1 LKFIEIKGAKAH
13 NLKNLS
19 LKIPRDKLTVITGLS
34 GSGKS
39 SLAFDTI
46 YAEGQ
51 RRYVESL
58 STYAR
63 QFLSVMD
70 KADIESIEGLSPSI
84 SIQQK
89 STSHNPRSTVGT
101 ITEIHDYLRLLFARV
116 GVPKCP
122 DHNEPLEAKP
132 VMTMV
137 SDIIREENDNQ
148 ITIYAPIIMD
158 GKGEHLELLSQ
169 LMAEGFTK
177 VKVDNE
183 VYAINKVPILEKNI
197 KHNISVLVDQLRI
210 ENNKD
215 CKQRLI
221 ESLETSIRFSG
232 GSVDIFADTRNY
244 RLSNKHACPKC
255 NYSVQEL
262 EPKIF
267 SFNNPSGACE
277 ECDGLGV
284 NSYFDEDKIIKY
296 KNLSV
301 AQGCIEPWNTPYYQ
315 SKIIGLFEFIKEDVN
330 KPWSKISEKN
340 KSIILYGIKKKIS
353 FKDLASQE
361 IKEEYFEG
369 VIPALERQYQRTDS
383 FFIRD
388 KISAYISEQTCITCN
403 GFRLNKVARNVF
415 VEDMSLPEISNLKIL
430 DALDLIK
437 NLSLTGNKSEIA
449 QKISNEIELRL
460 SFLVDVGL
468 DYLNLSRGA
477 QTLSGGEA
485 QRIRLASQIGS
496 GLVGV
501 IYVLDEPSIGLH
513 QRDNQKLINTLIKLR
528 DLGNTV
534 IVVEHDEEM
543 IRSADHI
550 IDLGPGAGIHGG
562 EIVTQGKLNEI
573 LDNKKSLTSK
583 YLAKELEIS
592 LINKERKDSNKSIF
606 ISGAKT
612 NNLKDLTVEI
622 PLNKFVC
629 ITGVSGSGKS
639 SLINHTLIPAVQNKL
654 LGTKLPEK
662 TNYEKLMGEENIDK
676 LISIDQSPIGKTPR
690 SNPATYTGLFTYIR
704 DIFANTPESRAR
716 GYKPGRFSFN
726 VEGGRCENCKG
737 EGWVKVEMHFLPDLF
752 VECDVCKGKRFRDD
766 TLEVKFKKKNIHE
779 ILEMTVEESLDFFN
793 SIPQIFKKLV
803 TLKEVGLSY
812 IKLGQAANTL
822 SGGEAQRV
830 KLSKELSKRDT
841 GKTLYILDEPTTG
854 LHFSDIQMLMNVLN
868 TLVSKGNSVLVIE
881 HNLDVIRCADW
892 IIDLGPEGGD
902 GGGSVMIE
910 GTLSKIKSNKKSHT
924 AKMLNQLS

>member
-1 LKFIEIKGAKAH
+1 MKFIEIKGAKAH
-13 NLKNLS
+13 NLKNIS

-70 KADIESIEGLSPSI
+70 KADLESIEGLSPSI

-116 GVPKCP
+116 GIPKCP
-122 DHNEPLEAKP
+122 DHNLELNAKP
-132 VMTMV
+132 VVSMV
-137 SDIIREENDNQ
+137 KD
-148 ITIYAPIIMD
+148 TIKKELGEKISVYSPIIMD

-169 LMAEGFTK
+169 LMAEGFSK
-177 VKVDNE
+177 VRIDQE
-183 VYAINKVPILEKNI
+183 IYQINKVPLLEKNK
-197 KHNISVLVDQLRI
+197 KHNISVLVDQLVI
-210 ENNKD
+210 DESDD
-215 CKQRLI
+215 CRQRLTESI
-221 ESLETSIRFSG
+221 ETALRFSK
-232 GSVDIFADTRNY
+232 GSVDIAGKSNEY

-255 NYSVQEL
+255 NFSIQEL

-267 SFNNPSGACE
+267 SFNNPSGACG

-296 KNLSV
+296 KNLSI

-315 SKIIGLFEFIKEDVN
+315 SKLIGLLNHLGED
-330 KPWSKISEKN
+330 IN
-340 KSIILYGIKKKIS
+340 KSWENLKNDTKKIIIWGTKKE
-353 FKDLASQE
+353 FTFDDLSTNKKV
-361 IKEEYFEG
+361 KEKFEG
-369 VIPALERQYQRTDS
+369 VIPSLNRQFERTDS
-383 FFIRD
+383 YFIRE
-388 KISAYISEQTCITCN
+388 KISSYISEKTCETCK
-403 GFRLNKVARNVF
+403 GQRLNEISRNVF
-415 VEDMSLPEISNLKIL
+415 VDGMSLPEVSELKIV
-430 DALDLIK
+430 DALEIVEDL
-437 NLSLTGNKSEIA
+437 NLEGNRSEIA
-449 QKISNEIELRL
+449 EKICREITTRL
-460 SFLVDVGL
+460 SFLKDVGL

-477 QTLSGGEA
+477 NTLSGGEA

-513 QRDNQKLINTLIKLR
+513 QRDNQKLINTLLRLR

-550 IDLGPGAGIHGG
+550 IDLGVGAGIHGG
-562 EIVTQGKLNEI
+562 SIVAEGNLEDISKS
-573 LDNKKSLTSK
+573 KKSITAE
-583 YLAKELEIS
+583 YLRKESEIA
-592 LINKERKDSNKSIF
+592 LKDTERKDSNSSIY
-606 ISGAKT
+606 ISGANT
-612 NNLKDLTVEI
+612 NNLNNVNIDI
-622 PLNKFVC
+622 PLNKLVA

-639 SLINHTLIPAVQNKL
+639 SLVNHTLIPGINSKL
-654 LGTKLPEK
+654 NNSKVPEK
-662 TNYEKLMGEENIDK
+662 TDFKKIIGEENIDK
-676 LISIDQSPIGKTPR
+676 MISIDQSPIGKTPR
-690 SNPATYTGLFTYIR
+690 SNPATYTGLFTFIR
-704 DIFANTPESRAR
+704 ELFANTSESRTR

-726 VEGGRCENCKG
+726 VEGGRCENCRG

-766 TLEVKFKKKNIHE
+766 TLEIKFKNKNIHE
-779 ILEMTVEESLDFFN
+779 ILEMTVEEAIDFFKAV
-793 SIPQIFKKLV
+793 PQVLKKLS

-812 IKLGQAANTL
+812 VKLGQAANTL

-841 GKTLYILDEPTTG
+841 GNTLYILDEPTTG
-854 LHFSDIQMLMNVLN
+854 LHFYDIQMLMDVLN
-868 TLVSKGNSVLVIE
+868 KLVNKGNSVIVIE
-881 HNLDVIRCADW
+881 HNLDVIKLADW
-892 IIDLGPEGGD
+892 VIDLGPEGGD
-902 GGGSVMIE
+902 GGGNIVAE
-910 GTLSKIKSNKKSHT
+910 GNISSIKKNKKSYT
-924 AKMLNQLS
+924 GQMLKTLS

>member
-1 LKFIEIKGAKAH
+1 MKFIEIKGAKAH
-13 NLKNLS
+13 NLKNIS
-19 LKIPRDKLTVITGLS
+19 LKIPREKLTVITGLS

-70 KADIESIEGLSPSI
+70 KADLESIEGLSPSI

-101 ITEIHDYLRLLFARV
+101 ITEVHDYLRLLFARV

-122 DHNEPLEAKP
+122 EHHIELEAKP
-132 VMTMV
+132 VVTMV
-137 SDIIREENDNQ
+137 AETVNKEMGEKISVFS
-148 ITIYAPIIMD
+148 PIIMD
-158 GKGEHLELLSQ
+158 GKGEHIELLSQ
-169 LMAEGFTK
+169 LMAEGFSK
-177 VKVDNE
+177 VRVDDE
-183 VYAINKVPILEKNI
+183 IYAINKVPLLEKNK
-197 KHNISVLVDQLRI
+197 KHNISVLVDQLI
-210 ENNKD
+210 IDKSKD
-215 CKQRLI
+215 CRQRLTESI
-221 ESLETSIRFSG
+221 ETALRFSQ
-232 GSVDIFADTRNY
+232 GSVDIASNENEY
-244 RLSNKHACPKC
+244 RLSNKHSCPKC
-255 NYSVQEL
+255 DYSVQEL

-267 SFNNPSGACE
+267 SFNNPSGACP

-296 KNLSV
+296 KNLSI

-315 SKIIGLFEFIKEDVN
+315 SKLMGLLQVLKEDITKSWEN
-330 KPWSKISEKN
+330 LKKETKDIILWGSEKE
-340 KSIILYGIKKKIS
+340 IS
-353 FKDLASQE
+353 FKDLSTNKL
-361 IKEEYFEG
+361 IKEKFEG
-369 VIPALERQYQRTDS
+369 VIPSLQRQFDRTDS
-383 FFIRD
+383 YFIRE
-388 KISAYISEQTCITCN
+388 KISSYVSEKTCTACN
-403 GFRLNKVARNVF
+403 GQRLNEVARNVF
-415 VEDMSLPEISNLKIL
+415 VDGMSLPEISSLKINDANEIIQNLNL
-430 DALDLIK
+430 D
-437 NLSLTGNKSEIA
+437 GNKSEIA
-449 QKISNEIELRL
+449 EKISREISTRL

-477 QTLSGGEA
+477 NTLSGGEA

-513 QRDNQKLINTLIKLR
+513 QRDNQKLISTLIKLR

-550 IDLGPGAGIHGG
+550 IDLGTGAGIHGG
-562 EIVTQGKLNEI
+562 SIVAEGNLETIEA
-573 LDNKKSLTSK
+573 SK
-583 YLAKELEIS
+583 ESITAQYLRKEKVIS
-592 LINKERKDSNKSIF
+592 LENIERKQSHNSIY

-612 NNLKDLTVEI
+612 NNLNDVNIDI
-622 PLNKFVC
+622 PLNKLVA

-639 SLINHTLIPAVQNKL
+639 SLINHTLIPGVNSKL
-654 LGTKLPEK
+654 NNSKIPEK
-662 TNYEKLMGEENIDK
+662 TEFKKILGEENIDK

-690 SNPATYTGLFTYIR
+690 SNPATYTGLFTHIR
-704 DIFANTPESRAR
+704 EIFANTAESRAR

-726 VEGGRCENCKG
+726 VEGGRCENCRG
-737 EGWVKVEMHFLPDLF
+737 EGWVKVEMHFLPDLY

-766 TLEVKFKKKNIHE
+766 TLEIKFKDKNIHE
-779 ILEMTVEESLDFFN
+779 ILEMTVEEGLDFFK
-793 SIPQIFKKLV
+793 SIPQIFKKLT

-841 GKTLYILDEPTTG
+841 GNTLYILDEPTTG
-854 LHFSDIQMLMNVLN
+854 LHFYDIQMLMDVLN
-868 TLVSKGNSVLVIE
+868 KLVNKGNSVIVIE
-881 HNLDVIRCADW
+881 HNLDVIKLADW

-902 GGGSVMIE
+902 GGGNIVAE
-910 GTLSKIKSNKKSHT
+910 GDIKEIRKNKKSFT
-924 AKMLNQLS
+924 GKMLKAT

>member
-1 LKFIEIKGAKAH
+1 MKFIEVKGAKAH
-13 NLKNLS
+13 NLKNVS

-116 GVPKCP
+116 GIPRCP
-122 DHNEPLEAKP
+122 EHGLELDAKP
-132 VMTMV
+132 VTVMV
-137 SDIIREENDNQ
+137 SDLINKELGNKISVF
-148 ITIYAPIIMD
+148 APIVMD
-158 GKGEHLELLSQ
+158 GKGEHVELLSQ

-177 VKVDNE
+177 VSIDE
-183 VYAINKVPILEKNI
+183 EIYQINKVPVLEKNI
-197 KHNISVLVDQLRI
+197 KRNISVLVDQLLI
-210 ENNKD
+210 DDQDD
-215 CKQRLI
+215 CRQRLTESI
-221 ESLETSIRFSG
+221 ETALRFSN
-232 GSVDIFADTRNY
+232 GSVDIQSGNEKF
-244 RLSNKHACPKC
+244 RLSNKHSCPVC
-255 NYSVQEL
+255 NFSLQEL

-277 ECDGLGV
+277 ECDGLGT
-284 NSYFDEDKIIKY
+284 NTYFDEDKIVKY
-296 KNLSV
+296 KNLNV
-301 AQGCIEPWNTPYYQ
+301 MQGCIEPWNTPYYQ
-315 SKIIGLFEFIKEDVN
+315 SKLIGIFDHLKEDIN
-330 KPWSKISEKN
+330 KNWQSLSEKTR
-340 KSIILYGIKKKIS
+340 KKILWGINEKIT
-353 FKDLASQE
+353 FKDLTNQE
-361 IKEEYFEG
+361 TKKENFEG
-369 VIPALERQYQRTDS
+369 VIPSLQRQYNRTDS
-383 FFIRD
+383 FFIRE
-388 KISAYISEQTCITCN
+388 KISSYISEKKCESC
-403 GFRLNKVARNVF
+403 GGKRLNAVSRNVF
-415 VEDMSLPEISNLKIL
+415 IDGFNLPEISDLKID
-430 DALDLIK
+430 DALEIVN
-437 NLSLTGNKSEIA
+437 NLNLTGNKLEIA
-449 QKISNEIELRL
+449 EKICKEISLRL
-460 SFLVDVGL
+460 SFLNDVGL
-468 DYLNLSRGA
+468 NYLNLSRGA

-513 QRDNQKLINTLIKLR
+513 QRDNQKLINTLLKLR

-543 IRSADHI
+543 IKSADHV
-550 IDLGPGAGIHGG
+550 IDLGIGAGIHGG
-562 EIVTQGKLNEI
+562 EIIAEGDLEEI
-573 LDNKKSLTSK
+573 KKNKKSLTAQ
-583 YLAKELEIS
+583 YLRGEKEIS
-592 LINKERKDSNKSIF
+592 ISKDQRVTSNKSIL
-606 ISGAKT
+606 ISGAQT
-612 NNLKDLTVEI
+612 NNLKNVSVDI
-622 PLNKFVC
+622 PLNKLVS

-639 SLINHTLIPAVQNKL
+639 SLINHTLIPALN
-654 LGTKLPEK
+654 
-662 TNYEKLMGEENIDK
+662 EKLHGHKVPDSSEFKKVMGEEHIDK

-704 DIFANTPESRAR
+704 EIFSNTKEARAR

-737 EGWVKVEMHFLPDLF
+737 EGWVKVEMHFLPDLY

-766 TLEVKFKKKNIHE
+766 TLQIKFKKKNIHE
-779 ILEMTVEESLDFFN
+779 ILEMTVEEAAEFF
-793 SIPQIFKKLV
+793 SSVPQILKKLV
-803 TLKEVGLSY
+803 TLQDVGLSY
-812 IKLGQAANTL
+812 VKLGQAANTL

-854 LHFSDIQMLMNVLN
+854 LHFHDIQMLMNVLN
-868 TLVSKGNSVLVIE
+868 QLVGKGNSVLVIE
-881 HNLDVIRCADW
+881 HNLDVIRLSDW

-902 GGGSVMIE
+902 GGGTVVAE
-910 GTLSKIKSNKKSHT
+910 GDLKAILKNKKSFT
-924 AKMLNQLS
+924 GQMLKIT

>member
-1 LKFIEIKGAKAH
+1 MKFIEIKSAKAH
-13 NLKNLS
+13 NLKNIS

-101 ITEIHDYLRLLFARV
+101 ITEVHDYLRLLFARV
-116 GVPKCP
+116 GIPKCP
-122 DHNEPLEAKP
+122 DHGLELDAKP
-132 VMTMV
+132 VVSMV
-137 SDIIREENDNQ
+137 AD
-148 ITIYAPIIMD
+148 TIKKELGNKISVYSPIIMD
-158 GKGEHLELLSQ
+158 GKGEHIELLGQ
-169 LMAEGFTK
+169 LMAEGFSK
-177 VKVDNE
+177 VRVDNE
-183 VYAINKVPILEKNI
+183 IYMINKVPLLEKNK
-197 KHNISVLVDQLRI
+197 KHNISVLVDQLLI
-210 ENNKD
+210 DDSKD
-215 CKQRLI
+215 CKQRLTESI
-221 ESLETSIRFSG
+221 ETAIRFSN
-232 GSVDIFADTRNY
+232 GSVDIAGNENEY
-244 RLSNKHACPKC
+244 RLSNRHSCPKC

-284 NSYFDEDKIIKY
+284 KAYFDEDKIIKY

-315 SKIIGLFEFIKEDVN
+315 SKLIGLFTVLGEDINTSWNNLKTKTKET
-330 KPWSKISEKN
+330 
-340 KSIILYGIKKKIS
+340 ILWGMTKEITFEDLVDKKK
-353 FKDLASQE
+353 KTE
-361 IKEEYFEG
+361 KFEG
-369 VIPALERQYQRTDS
+369 VIPSLQKQYDRTDS
-383 FFIRD
+383 FFIKE
-388 KISAYISEQTCITCN
+388 KINTYVSEKTCN
-403 GFRLNKVARNVF
+403 SCGGQRLNDVARNVF
-415 VEDMSLPEISNLKIL
+415 VDGMSLPEISNLKIK
-430 DALDLIK
+430 DALDIIE
-437 NLSLTGNKSEIA
+437 NMSLVGNKSEIA
-449 QKISNEIELRL
+449 EKISREIILRL
-460 SFLVDVGL
+460 SFLLDVGL

-477 QTLSGGEA
+477 NTLSGGEA

-513 QRDNQKLINTLIKLR
+513 QRDNIKLIKTLAKLR

-543 IRSADHI
+543 IRAADHV

-562 EIVTQGKLNEI
+562 EIVAEGTIEDICNSKRSITAEYLKGEKLIE
-573 LDNKKSLTSK
+573 L
-583 YLAKELEIS
+583 KE
-592 LINKERKDSNKSIF
+592 KERKDSNNSIL
-606 ISGAKT
+606 ISGATT
-612 NNLKDLTVEI
+612 NNLNEVNVDI
-622 PLNKFVC
+622 PLNKIVAV
-629 ITGVSGSGKS
+629 TGVSGSGKS
-639 SLINHTLIPAVQNKL
+639 SLINHTLIPGINSKL
-654 LGTKLPEK
+654 NNSKLPEK
-662 TNYEKLMGEENIDK
+662 TKFSKLIGEENIDK

-690 SNPATYTGLFTYIR
+690 SNPATYTGLFTHIR
-704 DIFANTPESRAR
+704 DIFANTSESRAR

-726 VEGGRCENCKG
+726 VEGGRCENCRG
-737 EGWVKVEMHFLPDLF
+737 EGWVKVEMHFLPDMY

-766 TLEVKFKKKNIHE
+766 TLEIKFKDKNIHE
-779 ILEMTVEESLDFFN
+779 ILEMTVEEAMSFFK
-793 SIPQIFKKLV
+793 SIPQVLKKLS

-812 IKLGQAANTL
+812 VKLGQAANTL

-841 GKTLYILDEPTTG
+841 GNTLYVLDEPTTG
-854 LHFSDIQMLMNVLN
+854 LHFYDIQMLMDVLN
-868 TLVSKGNSVLVIE
+868 KLVNKGNSVIVIE
-881 HNLDVIRCADW
+881 HNLDVIKLADW

-902 GGGSVMIE
+902 GGGYLVAE
-910 GTLSKIKSNKKSHT
+910 GDPKTIKKSKKSYT
-924 AKMLNQLS
+924 GKMLKIN

>member
-1 LKFIEIKGAKAH
+1 MKFIEIKGAKAH
-13 NLKNLS
+13 NLKDIS

-70 KADIESIEGLSPSI
+70 KADLESIEGLSPSI

-122 DHNEPLEAKP
+122 EHNIELEAKP
-132 VMTMV
+132 VVTMV
-137 SDIIREENDNQ
+137 VETVKKHKGKKISVFS
-148 ITIYAPIIMD
+148 PVIMD
-158 GKGEHLELLSQ
+158 GKGEHIELLSQ
-169 LMAEGFTK
+169 LMAEGFSK
-177 VKVDNE
+177 VRVDNE
-183 VYAINKVPILEKNI
+183 IYQINKVPLLEKNK
-197 KHNISVLVDQLRI
+197 KHNISVLVDQLMI
-210 ENNKD
+210 DENKD
-215 CKQRLI
+215 CRQRLTESI
-221 ESLETSIRFSG
+221 ETALRFSK
-232 GSVDIFADTRNY
+232 GSVDIVSEENEY
-244 RLSNKHACPKC
+244 RLSNKHSCPIC
-255 NYSVQEL
+255 DYSVQEL

-267 SFNNPSGACE
+267 SFNNPSGACPD
-277 ECDGLGV
+277 CDGLGV

-296 KNLSV
+296 KNLSIS
-301 AQGCIEPWNTPYYQ
+301 QGCIEPWNTPYYQ
-315 SKIIGLFEFIKEDVN
+315 SKLIGLLDYLDEDINVSWDNLKEDT
-330 KPWSKISEKN
+330 KKIIMWGSDEE
-340 KSIILYGIKKKIS
+340 IS
-353 FKDLASQE
+353 FKDLSTDKIVRE
-361 IKEEYFEG
+361 KFEG
-369 VIPALERQYQRTDS
+369 VIPSLQRQYDRTDS
-383 FFIRD
+383 YFIRE
-388 KISAYISEQTCITCN
+388 KINSYVSEKTCTTCN
-403 GFRLNKVARNVF
+403 GQRLNEVARNVF
-415 VEDMSLPEISNLKIL
+415 VDGMSLPEISSLKIN
-430 DALDLIK
+430 DANDIINNLDLD
-437 NLSLTGNKSEIA
+437 GNKFEIA
-449 QKISNEIELRL
+449 EKISREISTRL

-477 QTLSGGEA
+477 NTLSGGEA

-513 QRDNQKLINTLIKLR
+513 QRDNQKLISTLLKLR

-550 IDLGPGAGIHGG
+550 IDLGVGAGIHGG
-562 EIVTQGKLNEI
+562 SIVAEGPL
-573 LDNKKSLTSK
+573 KKIAASK
-583 YLAKELEIS
+583 ESVTAEYLRKEKVIS
-592 LINKERKDSNKSIF
+592 LEKIERKDSNNSIY
-606 ISGAKT
+606 ISEAKT
-612 NNLKDLTVEI
+612 NNLNSINVDI
-622 PLNKFVC
+622 PLNKLVA

-639 SLINHTLIPAVQNKL
+639 SLINHTLIPGINSKL
-654 LGTKLPEK
+654 NNSKIPEK
-662 TNYEKLMGEENIDK
+662 TSYKKILGEDNIDK

-690 SNPATYTGLFTYIR
+690 SNPATYTGLFTHIR
-704 DIFANTPESRAR
+704 EIFANTPESRTR

-726 VEGGRCENCKG
+726 VEGGRCENCRG
-737 EGWVKVEMHFLPDLF
+737 EGWVKVEMHFLPDLY

-766 TLEVKFKKKNIHE
+766 TLEIKFKEKNIHE
-779 ILEMTVEESLDFFN
+779 ILEMTVEEGLEFFK
-793 SIPQIFKKLV
+793 SIPQIYKKLS

-812 IKLGQAANTL
+812 VKLGQAANTL

-841 GKTLYILDEPTTG
+841 GNTLYILDEPTTG
-854 LHFSDIQMLMNVLN
+854 LHFYDIQMLMDVLN
-868 TLVSKGNSVLVIE
+868 KLVNKGNSVIVIE
-881 HNLDVIRCADW
+881 HNLDVIKLADW

-902 GGGSVMIE
+902 GGGNIVAE
-910 GTLSKIKSNKKSHT
+910 GDVRDIKKCKKSFT
-924 AKMLNQLS
+924 GQMLKIT

>member
-1 LKFIEIKGAKAH
+1 MKFIEIKGAKAH
-13 NLKNLS
+13 NLKNIS
-19 LKIPRDKLTVITGLS
+19 LKIPREKLTVITGLS

-70 KADIESIEGLSPSI
+70 KADLESIEGLSPSI

-101 ITEIHDYLRLLFARV
+101 ITEVHDYLRLLFARV

-122 DHNEPLEAKP
+122 EHHIELEAKP
-132 VMTMV
+132 VVTMV
-137 SDIIREENDNQ
+137 AETVNKEMGEKISVFS
-148 ITIYAPIIMD
+148 PIIMD
-158 GKGEHLELLSQ
+158 GKGEHIELLSQ
-169 LMAEGFTK
+169 LMAEGFSK
-177 VKVDNE
+177 VRVDDE
-183 VYAINKVPILEKNI
+183 IYAINKVPLLEKNK
-197 KHNISVLVDQLRI
+197 KHNISVLVDQLI
-210 ENNKD
+210 IDKSKD
-215 CKQRLI
+215 CRQRLTESI
-221 ESLETSIRFSG
+221 ETALRFSQ
-232 GSVDIFADTRNY
+232 GSVDIASNENEY
-244 RLSNKHACPKC
+244 RLSNKHSCPKC
-255 NYSVQEL
+255 DYSVQEL

-267 SFNNPSGACE
+267 SFNNPSGACP

-296 KNLSV
+296 KNLSI

-315 SKIIGLFEFIKEDVN
+315 SKLMGLLEVLKEDITKSWEN
-330 KPWSKISEKN
+330 LKKETKDIILWGSEKE
-340 KSIILYGIKKKIS
+340 IS
-353 FKDLASQE
+353 FKDLSTNKL
-361 IKEEYFEG
+361 IKEKFEG
-369 VIPALERQYQRTDS
+369 VIPSLQRQFDRTDS
-383 FFIRD
+383 YFIRE
-388 KISAYISEQTCITCN
+388 KISSYVSEKTCTACN
-403 GFRLNKVARNVF
+403 GQRLNEVARNVF
-415 VEDMSLPEISNLKIL
+415 VDGMSLPEISSLKINDANEIIQNLNL
-430 DALDLIK
+430 D
-437 NLSLTGNKSEIA
+437 GNKSEIA
-449 QKISNEIELRL
+449 EKISREISTRL

-477 QTLSGGEA
+477 NTLSGGEA

-513 QRDNQKLINTLIKLR
+513 QRDNQKLISTLIKLR

-550 IDLGPGAGIHGG
+550 IDLGTGAGIHGG
-562 EIVTQGKLNEI
+562 SIVAEGNLETIEA
-573 LDNKKSLTSK
+573 SK
-583 YLAKELEIS
+583 ESITAQYLRKEKVIS
-592 LINKERKDSNKSIF
+592 LENIERKQSHNSIY

-612 NNLKDLTVEI
+612 NNLNNVNIDI
-622 PLNKFVC
+622 PLNKLVA

-639 SLINHTLIPAVQNKL
+639 SLINHTLIPGVNSKL
-654 LGTKLPEK
+654 NNSKIPEK
-662 TNYEKLMGEENIDK
+662 TEFKKILGEENIDK

-690 SNPATYTGLFTYIR
+690 SNPATYTGLFTHIR
-704 DIFANTPESRAR
+704 EIFANTAESRAR

-726 VEGGRCENCKG
+726 VEGGRCENCRG
-737 EGWVKVEMHFLPDLF
+737 EGWVKVEMHFLPDLY

-766 TLEVKFKKKNIHE
+766 TLEIKFKDKNIHE
-779 ILEMTVEESLDFFN
+779 ILEMTVEEGLDFFK
-793 SIPQIFKKLV
+793 SIPQIFKKLT

-841 GKTLYILDEPTTG
+841 GNTLYILDEPTTG
-854 LHFSDIQMLMNVLN
+854 LHFYDIQMLMDVLN
-868 TLVSKGNSVLVIE
+868 KLVNKGNSVIVIE
-881 HNLDVIRCADW
+881 HNLDVIKLADW

-902 GGGSVMIE
+902 GGGNIVAE
-910 GTLSKIKSNKKSHT
+910 GDIKEIRKNKKSFT
-924 AKMLNQLS
+924 GKMLKAN

>member
-1 LKFIEIKGAKAH
+1 MKFIEIKGAKAH
-13 NLKNLS
+13 NLKDIS

-70 KADIESIEGLSPSI
+70 KADLESIEGLSPSI

-122 DHNEPLEAKP
+122 EHNIELEAKP
-132 VMTMV
+132 VVTMV
-137 SDIIREENDNQ
+137 VETVKKHKGKKISVFS
-148 ITIYAPIIMD
+148 PVIMD
-158 GKGEHLELLSQ
+158 GKGEHIELLSQ
-169 LMAEGFTK
+169 LMAEGFSK
-177 VKVDNE
+177 VRIDNE
-183 VYAINKVPILEKNI
+183 IYQINKVPLLEKNK
-197 KHNISVLVDQLRI
+197 KHNISVLVDQLMI
-210 ENNKD
+210 DENKD
-215 CKQRLI
+215 CRQRLTESI
-221 ESLETSIRFSG
+221 ETALRFSK
-232 GSVDIFADTRNY
+232 GSVDIVSEENEY
-244 RLSNKHACPKC
+244 RLSNKHSCPIC
-255 NYSVQEL
+255 DYSVQEL

-267 SFNNPSGACE
+267 SFNNPSGACPD
-277 ECDGLGV
+277 CDGLGV

-296 KNLSV
+296 KNLSIS
-301 AQGCIEPWNTPYYQ
+301 QGCIEPWNTPYYQ
-315 SKIIGLFEFIKEDVN
+315 SKLIGLLDYLDEDINVSWDNLKEDT
-330 KPWSKISEKN
+330 KKIIMWGSDEE
-340 KSIILYGIKKKIS
+340 IS
-353 FKDLASQE
+353 FKDLSTDKIVRE
-361 IKEEYFEG
+361 KFEG
-369 VIPALERQYQRTDS
+369 VIPSLQRQYDRTDS
-383 FFIRD
+383 YFIRE
-388 KISAYISEQTCITCN
+388 KINSYVSEKTCTTCN
-403 GFRLNKVARNVF
+403 GQRLNEVARNVF
-415 VEDMSLPEISNLKIL
+415 VDGMSLPEISSLKIN
-430 DALDLIK
+430 DANDIINNLDLD
-437 NLSLTGNKSEIA
+437 GNKFEIA
-449 QKISNEIELRL
+449 EKISREISTRL

-477 QTLSGGEA
+477 NTLSGGEA

-513 QRDNQKLINTLIKLR
+513 QRDNQKLISTLLKLR

-550 IDLGPGAGIHGG
+550 IDLGVGAGIHGG
-562 EIVTQGKLNEI
+562 SIVAEGPL
-573 LDNKKSLTSK
+573 KKIAASK
-583 YLAKELEIS
+583 ESVTAEYLRKEKVIS
-592 LINKERKDSNKSIF
+592 LEKIERKDSNNSIY
-606 ISGAKT
+606 ISEAKT
-612 NNLKDLTVEI
+612 NNLNSINVDI
-622 PLNKFVC
+622 PLNKLVA

-639 SLINHTLIPAVQNKL
+639 SLINHTLIPGINSKL
-654 LGTKLPEK
+654 NNSKIPEK
-662 TNYEKLMGEENIDK
+662 TNYKKILGEDNIDK

-690 SNPATYTGLFTYIR
+690 SNPATYTGLFTHIR
-704 DIFANTPESRAR
+704 EIFANTPESRTR

-726 VEGGRCENCKG
+726 VEGGRCENCRG
-737 EGWVKVEMHFLPDLF
+737 EGWVKVEMHFLPDLY

-766 TLEVKFKKKNIHE
+766 TLEIKFKEKNIHE
-779 ILEMTVEESLDFFN
+779 ILEMTVEEGLEFFK
-793 SIPQIFKKLV
+793 SIPQIYKKLS

-812 IKLGQAANTL
+812 VKLGQAANTL

-841 GKTLYILDEPTTG
+841 GNTLYILDEPTTG
-854 LHFSDIQMLMNVLN
+854 LHFYDIQMLMDVLN
-868 TLVSKGNSVLVIE
+868 KLVNKGNSVIVIE
-881 HNLDVIRCADW
+881 HNLDVIKLADW

-902 GGGSVMIE
+902 GGGNIVAE
-910 GTLSKIKSNKKSHT
+910 GDVRDIKKCKKSFT
-924 AKMLNQLS
+924 GQMLKIT

>member
-1 LKFIEIKGAKAH
+1 MKFIEIKGAKAH
-13 NLKNLS
+13 NLKNIS
-19 LKIPRDKLTVITGLS
+19 LKIPREKLTVITGLS

-70 KADIESIEGLSPSI
+70 KADLESIEGLSPSI

-101 ITEIHDYLRLLFARV
+101 ITEVHDYLRLLFARV

-122 DHNEPLEAKP
+122 EHHIELEAKP
-132 VMTMV
+132 VVTMV
-137 SDIIREENDNQ
+137 AETVNKEMGEKISVFS
-148 ITIYAPIIMD
+148 PIIMD
-158 GKGEHLELLSQ
+158 GKGEHIELLSQ
-169 LMAEGFTK
+169 LMAEGFSK
-177 VKVDNE
+177 VRVDDE
-183 VYAINKVPILEKNI
+183 IYAINKVPLLEKNK
-197 KHNISVLVDQLRI
+197 KHNISVLVDQLI
-210 ENNKD
+210 IDKSKD
-215 CKQRLI
+215 CRQRLTESI
-221 ESLETSIRFSG
+221 ETALRFSQ
-232 GSVDIFADTRNY
+232 GSVDIASNENEY
-244 RLSNKHACPKC
+244 RLSNKHSCPKC
-255 NYSVQEL
+255 DYSVQEL

-267 SFNNPSGACE
+267 SFNNPSGACP

-296 KNLSV
+296 KNLSI

-315 SKIIGLFEFIKEDVN
+315 SKLMGLLEVLKEDITKSWEN
-330 KPWSKISEKN
+330 LKKETKDIILWGSEKE
-340 KSIILYGIKKKIS
+340 IS
-353 FKDLASQE
+353 FKDLSTNKL
-361 IKEEYFEG
+361 IKEKFEG
-369 VIPALERQYQRTDS
+369 VIPSLQRQFDRTDS
-383 FFIRD
+383 YFIRE
-388 KISAYISEQTCITCN
+388 KISSYVSEKTCTACN
-403 GFRLNKVARNVF
+403 GQRLNEVARNVF
-415 VEDMSLPEISNLKIL
+415 VDGMSLPEISSLKINDANEIIQNLNL
-430 DALDLIK
+430 D
-437 NLSLTGNKSEIA
+437 GNKSEIA
-449 QKISNEIELRL
+449 EKISREISTRL

-477 QTLSGGEA
+477 NTLSGGEA

-513 QRDNQKLINTLIKLR
+513 QRDNQKLISTLIKLR

-550 IDLGPGAGIHGG
+550 IDLGTGAGIHGG
-562 EIVTQGKLNEI
+562 SIVAEGNLETIEA
-573 LDNKKSLTSK
+573 SK
-583 YLAKELEIS
+583 ESITAQYLRKEKVIS
-592 LINKERKDSNKSIF
+592 LENIERKQSHNSIY

-612 NNLKDLTVEI
+612 NNLNDVNIDI
-622 PLNKFVC
+622 PLNKLVA

-639 SLINHTLIPAVQNKL
+639 SLINHTLIPGVNSKL
-654 LGTKLPEK
+654 NNSKIPEK
-662 TNYEKLMGEENIDK
+662 TEFKKILGEENIDK

-690 SNPATYTGLFTYIR
+690 SNPATYTGLFTHIR
-704 DIFANTPESRAR
+704 EIFANTAESRAR

-726 VEGGRCENCKG
+726 VEGGRCENCRG
-737 EGWVKVEMHFLPDLF
+737 EGWVKVEMHFLPDLY

-766 TLEVKFKKKNIHE
+766 TLEIKFKDKNIHE
-779 ILEMTVEESLDFFN
+779 ILEMTVEEGLDFFK
-793 SIPQIFKKLV
+793 SIPQIFKKLT

-841 GKTLYILDEPTTG
+841 GNTLYILDEPTTG
-854 LHFSDIQMLMNVLN
+854 LHFYDIQMLMDVLN
-868 TLVSKGNSVLVIE
+868 KLVNKGNSVIVIE
-881 HNLDVIRCADW
+881 HNLDVIKLADW

-902 GGGSVMIE
+902 GGGNIVAE
-910 GTLSKIKSNKKSHT
+910 GDIKEIRKNKKSFT
-924 AKMLNQLS
+924 GKMLKAT

>member
-1 LKFIEIKGAKAH
+1 MKFIEIKGAKAH
-13 NLKNLS
+13 NLKNIS
-19 LKIPRDKLTVITGLS
+19 LKIPREKLTVITGLS

-70 KADIESIEGLSPSI
+70 KADLESIEGLSPSI

-101 ITEIHDYLRLLFARV
+101 ITEVHDYLRLLFARV

-122 DHNEPLEAKP
+122 EHHIELEAKP
-132 VMTMV
+132 VVTMV
-137 SDIIREENDNQ
+137 AETVNKEMGEKISVFS
-148 ITIYAPIIMD
+148 PIIMD
-158 GKGEHLELLSQ
+158 GKGEHIELLSQ
-169 LMAEGFTK
+169 LMAEGFSK
-177 VKVDNE
+177 VRVDDE
-183 VYAINKVPILEKNI
+183 IYAINKVPLLEKNK
-197 KHNISVLVDQLRI
+197 KHNISVLVDQLI
-210 ENNKD
+210 IDKSKD
-215 CKQRLI
+215 CRQRLTESI
-221 ESLETSIRFSG
+221 ETALRFSQ
-232 GSVDIFADTRNY
+232 GSVDIASNENEY
-244 RLSNKHACPKC
+244 RLSNKHSCPKC
-255 NYSVQEL
+255 DYSVQEL

-267 SFNNPSGACE
+267 SFNNPSGACP

-296 KNLSV
+296 KNLSI

-315 SKIIGLFEFIKEDVN
+315 SKLMGLLEVLKEDITKSWEN
-330 KPWSKISEKN
+330 LKKETKDIILWGSEKE
-340 KSIILYGIKKKIS
+340 IS
-353 FKDLASQE
+353 FKDLSTNKL
-361 IKEEYFEG
+361 IKEKFEG
-369 VIPALERQYQRTDS
+369 VIPSLQRQFDRTDS
-383 FFIRD
+383 YFIRE
-388 KISAYISEQTCITCN
+388 KISSYVSEKTCTACN
-403 GFRLNKVARNVF
+403 GQRLNEVARNVF
-415 VEDMSLPEISNLKIL
+415 VDGMSLPEISSLKINDANEIIQNLNL
-430 DALDLIK
+430 D
-437 NLSLTGNKSEIA
+437 GNKSEIA
-449 QKISNEIELRL
+449 EKISREISTRL

-477 QTLSGGEA
+477 NTLSGGEA

-513 QRDNQKLINTLIKLR
+513 QRDNQKLISTLIKLR

-550 IDLGPGAGIHGG
+550 IDLGTGAGIHGG
-562 EIVTQGKLNEI
+562 SIVAEGNLETIEA
-573 LDNKKSLTSK
+573 SK
-583 YLAKELEIS
+583 ESITAQYLRKEKVIS
-592 LINKERKDSNKSIF
+592 LENIERKQSHNSIY

-612 NNLKDLTVEI
+612 NNLNDVNIDI
-622 PLNKFVC
+622 PLNKLVA

-639 SLINHTLIPAVQNKL
+639 SLINHTLIPGVNSKL
-654 LGTKLPEK
+654 NNSKIPEK
-662 TNYEKLMGEENIDK
+662 TEFKKILGEENIDK

-690 SNPATYTGLFTYIR
+690 SNPATYTGLFTHIR
-704 DIFANTPESRAR
+704 EIFANTSESRAR

-726 VEGGRCENCKG
+726 VEGGRCENCRG
-737 EGWVKVEMHFLPDLF
+737 EGWVKVEMHFLPDLY

-766 TLEVKFKKKNIHE
+766 TLEIKFKDKNIHE
-779 ILEMTVEESLDFFN
+779 ILEMTVEEGLDFFK
-793 SIPQIFKKLV
+793 SIPQIFKKLT

-841 GKTLYILDEPTTG
+841 GNTLYILDEPTTG
-854 LHFSDIQMLMNVLN
+854 LHFYDIQMLMDVLN
-868 TLVSKGNSVLVIE
+868 KLVNKGNSVIVIE
-881 HNLDVIRCADW
+881 HNLDVIKLADW

-902 GGGSVMIE
+902 GGGNIVAE
-910 GTLSKIKSNKKSHT
+910 GDIKEIRKNKKSFT
-924 AKMLNQLS
+924 GKMLKAT

>member
-13 NLKNLS
+13 NLKNIS
-19 LKIPRDKLTVITGLS
+19 LKIPREKLTVITGLS

-70 KADIESIEGLSPSI
+70 KADLESIEGLSPSI

-101 ITEIHDYLRLLFARV
+101 ITEVHDYLRLLFARV

-122 DHNEPLEAKP
+122 EHHIELEAKP
-132 VMTMV
+132 VVTMV
-137 SDIIREENDNQ
+137 AETVNKEMGEKISVFS
-148 ITIYAPIIMD
+148 PIIMD
-158 GKGEHLELLSQ
+158 GKGEHIELLSQ
-169 LMAEGFTK
+169 LMAEGFSK
-177 VKVDNE
+177 VRVDDE
-183 VYAINKVPILEKNI
+183 IYAINKVPLLEKNK
-197 KHNISVLVDQLRI
+197 KHNISVLVDQLI
-210 ENNKD
+210 IDKSKD
-215 CKQRLI
+215 CRQRLTESI
-221 ESLETSIRFSG
+221 ETALRFSQ
-232 GSVDIFADTRNY
+232 GSVDIASNENEY
-244 RLSNKHACPKC
+244 RLSNKHSCPKC
-255 NYSVQEL
+255 DYSVQEL

-267 SFNNPSGACE
+267 SFNNPSGACP

-296 KNLSV
+296 KNLSI

-315 SKIIGLFEFIKEDVN
+315 SKLMGLLQVLKEDITKSWEN
-330 KPWSKISEKN
+330 LKKETKDIILWGSEKE
-340 KSIILYGIKKKIS
+340 IS
-353 FKDLASQE
+353 FKDLSTNKL
-361 IKEEYFEG
+361 IKEKFEG
-369 VIPALERQYQRTDS
+369 VIPSLQRQFDRTDS
-383 FFIRD
+383 YFIRE
-388 KISAYISEQTCITCN
+388 KISSYVSEKTCTACN
-403 GFRLNKVARNVF
+403 GQRLNEVARNVF
-415 VEDMSLPEISNLKIL
+415 VDGMSLPEISSLKINDANEIIQNLNL
-430 DALDLIK
+430 D
-437 NLSLTGNKSEIA
+437 GNKSEIA
-449 QKISNEIELRL
+449 EKISREISTRL

-477 QTLSGGEA
+477 NTLSGGEA

-513 QRDNQKLINTLIKLR
+513 QRDNQKLISTLIKLR

-550 IDLGPGAGIHGG
+550 IDLGTGAGIHGG
-562 EIVTQGKLNEI
+562 SIVAEGNLETIEA
-573 LDNKKSLTSK
+573 SK
-583 YLAKELEIS
+583 ESITAQYLRKEKVIS
-592 LINKERKDSNKSIF
+592 LENIERKQSHNSIY

-612 NNLKDLTVEI
+612 NNLNDVNIDI
-622 PLNKFVC
+622 PLNKLVA

-639 SLINHTLIPAVQNKL
+639 SLINHTLIPGVNSKL
-654 LGTKLPEK
+654 NNSKIPEK
-662 TNYEKLMGEENIDK
+662 TEFKKILGEENIDK

-704 DIFANTPESRAR
+704 EIFANTAESRAR

-726 VEGGRCENCKG
+726 VEGGRCENCRG
-737 EGWVKVEMHFLPDLF
+737 EGWVKVEMHFLPDLY

-766 TLEVKFKKKNIHE
+766 TLEIKFKDKNIHE
-779 ILEMTVEESLDFFN
+779 ILEMTVEEGLDFFK
-793 SIPQIFKKLV
+793 SIPQIFKKLT

-841 GKTLYILDEPTTG
+841 GNTLYILDEPTTG
-854 LHFSDIQMLMNVLN
+854 LHFYDIQMLMDVLN
-868 TLVSKGNSVLVIE
+868 KLVNKGNSVIVIE
-881 HNLDVIRCADW
+881 HNLDVIKLADW

-902 GGGSVMIE
+902 GGGNIVAE
-910 GTLSKIKSNKKSHT
+910 GDIREIRKNKKSFT
-924 AKMLNQLS
+924 GKMLKAT

>member
-1 LKFIEIKGAKAH
+1 MKFIEIKGAKAH

-101 ITEIHDYLRLLFARV
+101 ITEIHDYLRLLYARV

-137 SDIIREENDNQ
+137 SDIIREENGNQ

-197 KHNISVLVDQLRI
+197 KHNISVLVDQLII

-330 KPWSKISEKN
+330 KPWSKISDKN

-403 GFRLNKVARNVF
+403 GFRLNKIARNVF
-415 VEDMSLPEISNLKIL
+415 VEDMSLPEINNLKIL

-562 EIVTQGKLNEI
+562 EIVTQGELNEI

-766 TLEVKFKKKNIHE
+766 TLEIKFKKKNIHE

-793 SIPQIFKKLV
+793 SIPQIFKKLA

-868 TLVSKGNSVLVIE
+868 SLVNKGNSVLVIE

-902 GGGSVMIE
+902 GGGSLIIE
-910 GTLSKIKSNKKSHT
+910 GTLSKIKLNKKSHT
-924 AKMLNQLS
+924 AKMLNQIS

>member
-1 LKFIEIKGAKAH
+1 MKFIEIKGAKAH
-13 NLKNLS
+13 NLKNIS
-19 LKIPRDKLTVITGLS
+19 LKIPREKLTVITGLS
-34 GSGKS
+34 GAGKS

-70 KADIESIEGLSPSI
+70 KADLESIEGLSPSI

-101 ITEIHDYLRLLFARV
+101 ITEVHDYLRLLFARV

-122 DHNEPLEAKP
+122 EHHIELEAKP
-132 VMTMV
+132 VVTMV
-137 SDIIREENDNQ
+137 AETVKNEMGGKISVFS
-148 ITIYAPIIMD
+148 PIIMD
-158 GKGEHLELLSQ
+158 GKGEHIELLSQ
-169 LMAEGFTK
+169 LMAEGFSK
-177 VKVDNE
+177 VRVDNE
-183 VYAINKVPILEKNI
+183 IYAINKVPLLEKNK
-197 KHNISVLVDQLRI
+197 KHNISVLVDQLI
-210 ENNKD
+210 IDKTKD
-215 CKQRLI
+215 CRQRLTESI
-221 ESLETSIRFSG
+221 ETALRFSQG
-232 GSVDIFADTRNY
+232 CVDIASNENEY
-244 RLSNKHACPKC
+244 RLSNKHSCPKC
-255 NYSVQEL
+255 DFSVQEL

-267 SFNNPSGACE
+267 SFNNPNGACP

-296 KNLSV
+296 KNLSI

-315 SKIIGLFEFIKEDVN
+315 SKLMGLLDVLKEDVTKSWDN
-330 KPWSKISEKN
+330 LKKETKDIILWGSEKE
-340 KSIILYGIKKKIS
+340 IS
-353 FKDLASQE
+353 FKDLSTNKT
-361 IKEEYFEG
+361 IKEKFEG
-369 VIPALERQYQRTDS
+369 VIPSLQRQFDRTDS
-383 FFIRD
+383 YFIRE
-388 KISAYISEQTCITCN
+388 KISSYVSEKTCTSCN
-403 GFRLNKVARNVF
+403 GQRLNEVARNVF
-415 VEDMSLPEISNLKIL
+415 VDGMSLPEISLLKINDANEIIQNLNL
-430 DALDLIK
+430 D
-437 NLSLTGNKSEIA
+437 GNKSEIA
-449 QKISNEIELRL
+449 EKISREISTRL

-477 QTLSGGEA
+477 NTLSGGEA

-513 QRDNQKLINTLIKLR
+513 QRDNQKLISTLIKLR

-550 IDLGPGAGIHGG
+550 IDLGTGAGIHGG
-562 EIVTQGKLNEI
+562 SIVAEGSLEDI
-573 LDNKKSLTSK
+573 SASKKSITAQ
-583 YLAKELEIS
+583 YLRKEKVIS
-592 LINKERKDSNKSIF
+592 LENSERKQSHNSIY

-612 NNLKDLTVEI
+612 NNLNDINIDI
-622 PLNKFVC
+622 PLNKLVAV
-629 ITGVSGSGKS
+629 TGVSGSGKS
-639 SLINHTLIPAVQNKL
+639 SLINHTLIPGVNSKL
-654 LGTKLPEK
+654 NNSKIPEK
-662 TNYEKLMGEENIDK
+662 TEFNKILGEENIDK

-690 SNPATYTGLFTYIR
+690 SNPATYTGLFTHIR
-704 DIFANTPESRAR
+704 EIFANAPESRAR

-726 VEGGRCENCKG
+726 VEGGRCENCRG
-737 EGWVKVEMHFLPDLF
+737 EGWVKVEMHFLPDLY

-766 TLEVKFKKKNIHE
+766 TLEIKFKDKNIHE
-779 ILEMTVEESLDFFN
+779 ILEMTVEEGLDFFK
-793 SIPQIFKKLV
+793 SIPQIFKKLT

-841 GKTLYILDEPTTG
+841 GNTLYILDEPTTG
-854 LHFSDIQMLMNVLN
+854 LHFYDIQMLMDVLN
-868 TLVSKGNSVLVIE
+868 KLVNKGNSVIVIE
-881 HNLDVIRCADW
+881 HNLDVIKLADW

-902 GGGSVMIE
+902 GGGNIVAE
-910 GTLSKIKSNKKSHT
+910 GNIKEIRKNKKSFT
-924 AKMLNQLS
+924 GKMLKIT

>member
-1 LKFIEIKGAKAH
+1 MKFIEIKGAKAH
-13 NLKNLS
+13 NLKNIS
-19 LKIPRDKLTVITGLS
+19 LRIPREKLTVITGLS

-70 KADIESIEGLSPSI
+70 KADLESIEGLSPSI

-101 ITEIHDYLRLLFARV
+101 ITEVHDYLRLLFARV

-122 DHNEPLEAKP
+122 EHHIELEAKP
-132 VMTMV
+132 VVTMV
-137 SDIIREENDNQ
+137 AETVKNEMGGKISVFS
-148 ITIYAPIIMD
+148 PIIMD
-158 GKGEHLELLSQ
+158 GKGEHIELLSQ
-169 LMAEGFTK
+169 LMAEGFSK
-177 VKVDNE
+177 VRVDNE
-183 VYAINKVPILEKNI
+183 IYAINKVPLLEKNK
-197 KHNISVLVDQLRI
+197 KHNISVLVDQLI
-210 ENNKD
+210 IDKTKD
-215 CKQRLI
+215 CRQRLTESI
-221 ESLETSIRFSG
+221 ETALRFSQG
-232 GSVDIFADTRNY
+232 CVDIASNENEY
-244 RLSNKHACPKC
+244 RLSNKHSCPKC
-255 NYSVQEL
+255 DFSVQEL

-267 SFNNPSGACE
+267 SFNNPNGACP

-284 NSYFDEDKIIKY
+284 NSYFDEEKIIKY
-296 KNLSV
+296 KSLSI

-315 SKIIGLFEFIKEDVN
+315 SKLMGLLDVLKEDVTKSWDN
-330 KPWSKISEKN
+330 LKKETKDIILWGSEKE
-340 KSIILYGIKKKIS
+340 IS
-353 FKDLASQE
+353 FKDLSTNKT
-361 IKEEYFEG
+361 IKEKFEG
-369 VIPALERQYQRTDS
+369 VIPSLQRQFDRTDS
-383 FFIRD
+383 YFIRE
-388 KISAYISEQTCITCN
+388 KISSYVSEKTCTSCN
-403 GFRLNKVARNVF
+403 GQRLNEVARNVF
-415 VEDMSLPEISNLKIL
+415 VDGMSLPEISSLKINDANEIILNLNL
-430 DALDLIK
+430 D
-437 NLSLTGNKSEIA
+437 GNKSEIA
-449 QKISNEIELRL
+449 EKISREISTRL

-477 QTLSGGEA
+477 NTLSGGEA

-513 QRDNQKLINTLIKLR
+513 QRDNQKLISTLIKLR

-550 IDLGPGAGIHGG
+550 IDLGTGAGIHGG
-562 EIVTQGKLNEI
+562 SIVAEGSLEDI
-573 LDNKKSLTSK
+573 SASKKSITAQ
-583 YLAKELEIS
+583 YLRKEKVIS
-592 LINKERKDSNKSIF
+592 LENTERKQSHNSIY

-612 NNLKDLTVEI
+612 NNLNDINIDI
-622 PLNKFVC
+622 PLNKLVAV
-629 ITGVSGSGKS
+629 TGVSGSGKS
-639 SLINHTLIPAVQNKL
+639 SLINHTLIPGVNSKL
-654 LGTKLPEK
+654 NNSKIPEK
-662 TNYEKLMGEENIDK
+662 TEFNKILGEENIDK

-690 SNPATYTGLFTYIR
+690 SNPATYTGLFTHIR
-704 DIFANTPESRAR
+704 EIFANAPESRAR

-726 VEGGRCENCKG
+726 VEGGRCENCRG
-737 EGWVKVEMHFLPDLF
+737 EGWVKVEMHFLPDLY

-766 TLEVKFKKKNIHE
+766 TLEIKFKDKNIHE
-779 ILEMTVEESLDFFN
+779 ILEMTVEEGLDFFK
-793 SIPQIFKKLV
+793 SIPQIFKKLT

-841 GKTLYILDEPTTG
+841 GNTLYILDEPTTG
-854 LHFSDIQMLMNVLN
+854 LHFYDIQMLMDVLN
-868 TLVSKGNSVLVIE
+868 KLVNKGNSVIVIE
-881 HNLDVIRCADW
+881 HNLDVIKLADW

-902 GGGSVMIE
+902 GGGNIVAE
-910 GTLSKIKSNKKSHT
+910 GNIKEIRKNKKSFT
-924 AKMLNQLS
+924 GKMLKIT

>member
-1 LKFIEIKGAKAH
+1 MKFIEIKGAKAH
-13 NLKNLS
+13 NLKNIS

-70 KADIESIEGLSPSI
+70 KADLESIEGLSPSI

-122 DHNEPLEAKP
+122 EHNIELEAKP
-132 VMTMV
+132 VVKMV
-137 SDIIREENDNQ
+137 AETVKKHKGKKISVFS
-148 ITIYAPIIMD
+148 PVIMD
-158 GKGEHLELLSQ
+158 GKGEHIELLGQ
-169 LMAEGFTK
+169 LMAEGFSK
-177 VKVDNE
+177 VRINDE
-183 VYAINKVPILEKNI
+183 IYIINKVPLLEKNK
-197 KHNISVLVDQLRI
+197 KHNISVLVDQLVI
-210 ENNKD
+210 DKTDD
-215 CKQRLI
+215 CKQRLTESI
-221 ESLETSIRFSG
+221 ETALRFSK
-232 GSVDIFADTRNY
+232 GSVDIVSEENEY
-244 RLSNKHACPKC
+244 RLSNKHSCPIC
-255 NYSVQEL
+255 DYSVQEL

-267 SFNNPSGACE
+267 SFNNPSGACP

-296 KNLSV
+296 KNLSI

-315 SKIIGLFEFIKEDVN
+315 SKIIGLLEHQKEDINTPWN
-330 KPWSKISEKN
+330 KLKDATRK
-340 KSIILYGIKKKIS
+340 IILWGSNKEIS
-353 FKDLASQE
+353 FNDLTTGK
-361 IKEEYFEG
+361 KEKEVFEG
-369 VIPALERQYQRTDS
+369 VIPSLQRQYDRTDS
-383 FFIRD
+383 YFIRE
-388 KISAYISEQTCITCN
+388 KISSYVSEKSCN
-403 GFRLNKVARNVF
+403 SCGGQRLNEVARNVF
-415 VEDMSLPEISNLKIL
+415 VDGMSLPEISDLKIQ
-430 DALDLIK
+430 DALEIIENI
-437 NLSLTGNKSEIA
+437 NLEGNKSEIA
-449 QKISNEIELRL
+449 EKISREIILRL
-460 SFLVDVGL
+460 SFLNDVGL

-477 QTLSGGEA
+477 NTLSGGEA

-513 QRDNQKLINTLIKLR
+513 QRDNKKLIKTLLKLR
-528 DLGNTV
+528 DLGNTI

-550 IDLGPGAGIHGG
+550 IDLGVGAGIHGG
-562 EIVTQGKLNEI
+562 SIVVQGDVKDI
-573 LDNKKSLTSK
+573 CKSKKSITSQ
-583 YLAKELEIS
+583 YLRKEREITLEDRD
-592 LINKERKDSNKSIF
+592 RKDSNHSIY

-612 NNLKDLTVEI
+612 NNLNDINVEI
-622 PLNKFVC
+622 PLNKLVA

-639 SLINHTLIPAVQNKL
+639 SLINHTLIPGINSKINNQKA
-654 LGTKLPEK
+654 PEK
-662 TNYEKLMGEENIDK
+662 TDFKKILGEENIDK

-704 DIFANTPESRAR
+704 EIFANTEESRTR

-726 VEGGRCENCKG
+726 VEGGRCENCRG

-766 TLEVKFKKKNIHE
+766 TLEIKFKKKNIHE
-779 ILEMTVEESLDFFN
+779 ILEMTVEEAMDFFK
-793 SIPQIFKKLV
+793 SVPQVLKKLS

-841 GKTLYILDEPTTG
+841 GNTLYVLDEPTTG
-854 LHFSDIQMLMNVLN
+854 LHFYDIQMLMDVLN
-868 TLVSKGNSVLVIE
+868 KLVNKGNSVIIIE
-881 HNLDVIRCADW
+881 HNLDVIKLADW

-902 GGGSVMIE
+902 GGGNIVAE
-910 GTLSKIKSNKKSHT
+910 GDIKTVKKNKNSFTGQMLKII
-924 AKMLNQLS
+924 

>member
-1 LKFIEIKGAKAH
+1 MKFIEIKGAKAH
-13 NLKNLS
+13 NLKNIS
-19 LKIPRDKLTVITGLS
+19 LKIPREKLTVITGLS

-70 KADIESIEGLSPSI
+70 KADLESIEGLSPSI

-101 ITEIHDYLRLLFARV
+101 ITEVHDYLRLLFARV

-122 DHNEPLEAKP
+122 EHHIELEAKP
-132 VMTMV
+132 VVTMV
-137 SDIIREENDNQ
+137 AETVNKEMGEKISVFS
-148 ITIYAPIIMD
+148 PIIMD
-158 GKGEHLELLSQ
+158 GKGEHIELLSQ
-169 LMAEGFTK
+169 LMAEGFSK
-177 VKVDNE
+177 VRVDDE
-183 VYAINKVPILEKNI
+183 IYAINKVPLLEKNK
-197 KHNISVLVDQLRI
+197 KHNISVLVDQLI
-210 ENNKD
+210 IDKSKD
-215 CKQRLI
+215 CRQRLTESI
-221 ESLETSIRFSG
+221 ETALRFSQ
-232 GSVDIFADTRNY
+232 GSVDIASNENEY
-244 RLSNKHACPKC
+244 RLSNKHSCPKC
-255 NYSVQEL
+255 DYSVQEL

-267 SFNNPSGACE
+267 SFNNPSGACP

-296 KNLSV
+296 KNLSIS
-301 AQGCIEPWNTPYYQ
+301 QGCIEPWNTPYYQ
-315 SKIIGLFEFIKEDVN
+315 SKLMGLLEVLKEDITKSWEN
-330 KPWSKISEKN
+330 LKKETKDIILWGSEKE
-340 KSIILYGIKKKIS
+340 IS
-353 FKDLASQE
+353 FKDLSTNKL
-361 IKEEYFEG
+361 IKEKFEG
-369 VIPALERQYQRTDS
+369 VIPSLQRQFDRTDS
-383 FFIRD
+383 YFIRE
-388 KISAYISEQTCITCN
+388 KISSYVSEKTCTACN
-403 GFRLNKVARNVF
+403 GQRLNEVARNVF
-415 VEDMSLPEISNLKIL
+415 VDGMSLPEISSLKINDANEIIQNLNL
-430 DALDLIK
+430 D
-437 NLSLTGNKSEIA
+437 GNKSEIA
-449 QKISNEIELRL
+449 EKISREISTRL

-477 QTLSGGEA
+477 NTLSGGEA

-513 QRDNQKLINTLIKLR
+513 QRDNQKLISTLIKLR

-550 IDLGPGAGIHGG
+550 IDLGTGAGIHGG
-562 EIVTQGKLNEI
+562 SIVAEGNLETIEA
-573 LDNKKSLTSK
+573 SK
-583 YLAKELEIS
+583 ESITAQYLRKEKVIS
-592 LINKERKDSNKSIF
+592 LENIERKQSHNSIY

-612 NNLKDLTVEI
+612 NNLNNVNIDI
-622 PLNKFVC
+622 PLNKLVA

-639 SLINHTLIPAVQNKL
+639 SLINHTLIPGVNSKL
-654 LGTKLPEK
+654 NNSKIPEK
-662 TNYEKLMGEENIDK
+662 TEFKKILGEENIDK

-690 SNPATYTGLFTYIR
+690 SNPATYTGLFTHIR
-704 DIFANTPESRAR
+704 EIFANTAESRAR

-726 VEGGRCENCKG
+726 VEGGRCENCRG
-737 EGWVKVEMHFLPDLF
+737 EGWVKVEMHFLPDLY

-766 TLEVKFKKKNIHE
+766 TLEIKFKDKNIHE
-779 ILEMTVEESLDFFN
+779 ILEMTVEEGLDFFK
-793 SIPQIFKKLV
+793 SIPQIFKKLT

-841 GKTLYILDEPTTG
+841 GNTLYILDEPTTG
-854 LHFSDIQMLMNVLN
+854 LHFYDIQMLMDVLN
-868 TLVSKGNSVLVIE
+868 KLVNKGNSVIVIE
-881 HNLDVIRCADW
+881 HNLDVIKLADW

-902 GGGSVMIE
+902 GGGNIVAE
-910 GTLSKIKSNKKSHT
+910 GDIKEIRKNKKSFT
-924 AKMLNQLS
+924 GKMLKAN

>member
-1 LKFIEIKGAKAH
+1 MKFIEIKGAKAH
-13 NLKNLS
+13 NLKNIS

-70 KADIESIEGLSPSI
+70 KADLESIEGLSPSI

-122 DHNEPLEAKP
+122 EHNIELEAKP
-132 VMTMV
+132 VVTMV
-137 SDIIREENDNQ
+137 AETVKKHKGKKISVFS
-148 ITIYAPIIMD
+148 PVIMD
-158 GKGEHLELLSQ
+158 GKGEHIELLGQ
-169 LMAEGFTK
+169 LMAEGFSK
-177 VKVDNE
+177 VRINDE
-183 VYAINKVPILEKNI
+183 IYTINKVPLLEKNK
-197 KHNISVLVDQLRI
+197 KHNISVLVDQLMI
-210 ENNKD
+210 DKTDD
-215 CKQRLI
+215 CKQRLTESI
-221 ESLETSIRFSG
+221 ETALRFSK
-232 GSVDIFADTRNY
+232 GSVDIVCDENEY
-244 RLSNKHACPKC
+244 RLSNKHSCPIC
-255 NYSVQEL
+255 DYSVQEL

-267 SFNNPSGACE
+267 SFNNPSGACP

-296 KNLSV
+296 KNLSI

-315 SKIIGLFEFIKEDVN
+315 SKIIGLLEHQKEDINTPWN
-330 KPWSKISEKN
+330 KLKDATRK
-340 KSIILYGIKKKIS
+340 IILWGSNKEIS
-353 FKDLASQE
+353 FNDLTTGK
-361 IKEEYFEG
+361 KEKEVFEG
-369 VIPALERQYQRTDS
+369 VIPSLQRQYDRTDS
-383 FFIRD
+383 YFIRE
-388 KISAYISEQTCITCN
+388 KISSYVSEKSCN
-403 GFRLNKVARNVF
+403 SCGGKRLNEVARNVF
-415 VEDMSLPEISNLKIL
+415 VDGMSLPEISDLKIQ
-430 DALDLIK
+430 DALEIIENI
-437 NLSLTGNKSEIA
+437 NLEGNKSEIA
-449 QKISNEIELRL
+449 EKISREIILRL
-460 SFLVDVGL
+460 SFLNDVGL

-477 QTLSGGEA
+477 NTLSGGEA

-513 QRDNQKLINTLIKLR
+513 QRDNKKLIKTLLKLR
-528 DLGNTV
+528 DLGNTI

-550 IDLGPGAGIHGG
+550 IDLGVGAGIHGG
-562 EIVTQGKLNEI
+562 SIVVQGDVKDI
-573 LDNKKSLTSK
+573 CKSKKSITSQ
-583 YLAKELEIS
+583 YLRKEREITLEDRD
-592 LINKERKDSNKSIF
+592 RKDSNHSIY

-612 NNLKDLTVEI
+612 NNLNDINVEI
-622 PLNKFVC
+622 PLNKLVA

-639 SLINHTLIPAVQNKL
+639 SLINHTLIPGINSKINNQKA
-654 LGTKLPEK
+654 PEK
-662 TNYEKLMGEENIDK
+662 TDFKKILGEENIDK

-704 DIFANTPESRAR
+704 EIFANTEESRTR

-726 VEGGRCENCKG
+726 VEGGRCENCRG

-766 TLEVKFKKKNIHE
+766 TLEIKFKKKNIHE
-779 ILEMTVEESLDFFN
+779 ILEMTVEEAMDFFK
-793 SIPQIFKKLV
+793 SVPQVLKKLS

-841 GKTLYILDEPTTG
+841 GNTLYVLDEPTTG
-854 LHFSDIQMLMNVLN
+854 LHFYDIQMLMDVLN
-868 TLVSKGNSVLVIE
+868 KLVNKGNSVIIIE
-881 HNLDVIRCADW
+881 HNLDVIKLADW

-902 GGGSVMIE
+902 GGGNVVAE
-910 GTLSKIKSNKKSHT
+910 GNIKTIKKNKDSFTGQMLKII
-924 AKMLNQLS
+924 

>member
-1 LKFIEIKGAKAH
+1 MKFIEIKGAKAH
-13 NLKNLS
+13 NLKNIS
-19 LKIPRDKLTVITGLS
+19 LKIPREKLTVITGLS

-70 KADIESIEGLSPSI
+70 KADLESIEGLSPSI

-101 ITEIHDYLRLLFARV
+101 ITEVHDYLRLLFARV

-122 DHNEPLEAKP
+122 EHHIELEAKP
-132 VMTMV
+132 VVTMV
-137 SDIIREENDNQ
+137 AETVNKEMGEKISVFS
-148 ITIYAPIIMD
+148 PIIMD
-158 GKGEHLELLSQ
+158 GKGEHIELLSQ
-169 LMAEGFTK
+169 LMAEGFSK
-177 VKVDNE
+177 VRVDDE
-183 VYAINKVPILEKNI
+183 IYAINKVPLLEKNK
-197 KHNISVLVDQLRI
+197 KHNISVLVDQLI
-210 ENNKD
+210 IDKTKD
-215 CKQRLI
+215 CRQRLTESI
-221 ESLETSIRFSG
+221 ETALRFSQ
-232 GSVDIFADTRNY
+232 GSVDIASNENEY
-244 RLSNKHACPKC
+244 RLSNKHSCPKC
-255 NYSVQEL
+255 DFSVQEL

-267 SFNNPSGACE
+267 SFNNPSGACP

-296 KNLSV
+296 KNLSI

-315 SKIIGLFEFIKEDVN
+315 SKLIGLLDVLNEDLTKSWQNLKKETKD
-330 KPWSKISEKN
+330 
-340 KSIILYGIKKKIS
+340 IILWGSDKEIP
-353 FKDLASQE
+353 FKDLSTNKI
-361 IKEEYFEG
+361 IKEKFEG
-369 VIPALERQYQRTDS
+369 VIPSLKRQLERTDS
-383 FFIRD
+383 YFIRE
-388 KISAYISEQTCITCN
+388 KISSFVSEKTCTSCN
-403 GFRLNKVARNVF
+403 GQRLNEVARNVF
-415 VEDMSLPEISNLKIL
+415 VDGMSLPEISSLKINDANEIILNLNL
-430 DALDLIK
+430 D
-437 NLSLTGNKSEIA
+437 GNKSEIA
-449 QKISNEIELRL
+449 EKISREISTRL

-477 QTLSGGEA
+477 NTLSGGEA

-513 QRDNQKLINTLIKLR
+513 QRDNQKLISTLIKLR

-550 IDLGPGAGIHGG
+550 IDLGIGAGIHGG
-562 EIVTQGKLNEI
+562 SIVAEGNLEAI
-573 LDNKKSLTSK
+573 SASK
-583 YLAKELEIS
+583 QSITAQYLRKEKVIS
-592 LINKERKDSNKSIF
+592 LESIERKESHNSIY

-612 NNLKDLTVEI
+612 NNLNDINIDI
-622 PLNKFVC
+622 PLNKLVA

-639 SLINHTLIPAVQNKL
+639 SLINHTLIPGVNSKL
-654 LGTKLPEK
+654 NNSKIPEK
-662 TNYEKLMGEENIDK
+662 TEFKKILGEDNIDK

-690 SNPATYTGLFTYIR
+690 SNPATYTGLFTHIR
-704 DIFANTPESRAR
+704 EIFANVPESKAR

-726 VEGGRCENCKG
+726 VEGGRCENCRG
-737 EGWVKVEMHFLPDLF
+737 EGWVKVEMHFLPDLY

-766 TLEVKFKKKNIHE
+766 TLEIKFKDKNIHE
-779 ILEMTVEESLDFFN
+779 ILEMTVEEGLDFFK
-793 SIPQIFKKLV
+793 SIPQIFKKLT

-841 GKTLYILDEPTTG
+841 GNTLYILDEPTTG
-854 LHFSDIQMLMNVLN
+854 LHFYDIQMLMDVLN
-868 TLVSKGNSVLVIE
+868 KLVNKGNSVIVIE
-881 HNLDVIRCADW
+881 HNLDVIKLADW

-902 GGGSVMIE
+902 GGGNVVAE
-910 GTLSKIKSNKKSHT
+910 GDIKEIRKNKKSFT
-924 AKMLNQLS
+924 GKMLKVT

>member
-1 LKFIEIKGAKAH
+1 MKFIEIKGAKAH
-13 NLKNLS
+13 NLKNIS
-19 LKIPRDKLTVITGLS
+19 LKIPREKLTVITGLS

-70 KADIESIEGLSPSI
+70 KADLESIEGLSPSI

-101 ITEIHDYLRLLFARV
+101 ITEVHDYLRLLFARV

-122 DHNEPLEAKP
+122 EHHIELEAKP
-132 VMTMV
+132 VVTMV
-137 SDIIREENDNQ
+137 AETVNKEMGEKISVFS
-148 ITIYAPIIMD
+148 PIIMD
-158 GKGEHLELLSQ
+158 GKGEHIELLSQ
-169 LMAEGFTK
+169 LMAEGFSK
-177 VKVDNE
+177 VRVDDE
-183 VYAINKVPILEKNI
+183 IYAINKVPLLEKNK
-197 KHNISVLVDQLRI
+197 KHNISVLVDQLI
-210 ENNKD
+210 IDKSKD
-215 CKQRLI
+215 CRQRLTESI
-221 ESLETSIRFSG
+221 ETALRFSQ
-232 GSVDIFADTRNY
+232 GSVDIASNENEY
-244 RLSNKHACPKC
+244 RLSNKHSCPKC
-255 NYSVQEL
+255 DYSVQEL

-267 SFNNPSGACE
+267 SFNNPSGACP

-296 KNLSV
+296 KNLSI

-315 SKIIGLFEFIKEDVN
+315 SKLMGLLEVLKEDITKSWEN
-330 KPWSKISEKN
+330 LKKETKDIILWGSEKE
-340 KSIILYGIKKKIS
+340 IS
-353 FKDLASQE
+353 FKDLSTNKL
-361 IKEEYFEG
+361 IKEKFEG
-369 VIPALERQYQRTDS
+369 VIPSLQRQFDRTDS
-383 FFIRD
+383 YFIRE
-388 KISAYISEQTCITCN
+388 KISSYVSEKTCTACN
-403 GFRLNKVARNVF
+403 GQRLNEVARNVF
-415 VEDMSLPEISNLKIL
+415 VDGMSLPEISSLKINDANEIIQNLNL
-430 DALDLIK
+430 D
-437 NLSLTGNKSEIA
+437 GNKSEIA
-449 QKISNEIELRL
+449 EKISREISTRL

-477 QTLSGGEA
+477 NTLSGGEA

-513 QRDNQKLINTLIKLR
+513 QRDNQKLISTLIKLR

-550 IDLGPGAGIHGG
+550 IDLGTGAGIHGG
-562 EIVTQGKLNEI
+562 SIVAEGNLETIEA
-573 LDNKKSLTSK
+573 SK
-583 YLAKELEIS
+583 ESITAQYLRKEKVIS
-592 LINKERKDSNKSIF
+592 LKNIERKQSHNSIY

-612 NNLKDLTVEI
+612 NNLNDVNIDI
-622 PLNKFVC
+622 PLNKLVA

-639 SLINHTLIPAVQNKL
+639 SLINHTLIPGVNSKL
-654 LGTKLPEK
+654 NNSKIPEK
-662 TNYEKLMGEENIDK
+662 TEFKKILGEENIDK

-690 SNPATYTGLFTYIR
+690 SNPATYTGLFTHIR
-704 DIFANTPESRAR
+704 EIFANTAESRAR

-726 VEGGRCENCKG
+726 VEGGRCENCRG
-737 EGWVKVEMHFLPDLF
+737 EGWVKVEMHFLPDLY

-766 TLEVKFKKKNIHE
+766 TLEIKFKDKNIHE
-779 ILEMTVEESLDFFN
+779 ILEMTVEEGLDFFK
-793 SIPQIFKKLV
+793 SIPQIFKKLT

-841 GKTLYILDEPTTG
+841 GNTLYILDEPTTG
-854 LHFSDIQMLMNVLN
+854 LHFYDIQMLMDVLN
-868 TLVSKGNSVLVIE
+868 KLVNKGNSVIVIE
-881 HNLDVIRCADW
+881 HNLDVIKLADW

-902 GGGSVMIE
+902 GGGNIVAE
-910 GTLSKIKSNKKSHT
+910 GDIKEIRKNKKSFT
-924 AKMLNQLS
+924 GKMLKAT

>member
-1 LKFIEIKGAKAH
+1 MKFIEIKGAKAH
-13 NLKNLS
+13 NLKNIS

-70 KADIESIEGLSPSI
+70 KADLESIEGLSPSI

-101 ITEIHDYLRLLFARV
+101 ITEVHDYLRLLFARV

-122 DHNEPLEAKP
+122 EHNIELEAKP
-132 VMTMV
+132 VVKMV
-137 SDIIREENDNQ
+137 AETVKKHKGKKISIFS
-148 ITIYAPIIMD
+148 PVIMD
-158 GKGEHLELLSQ
+158 GKGEHIELLGQ
-169 LMAEGFTK
+169 LMAEGFSK
-177 VKVDNE
+177 VRINDE
-183 VYAINKVPILEKNI
+183 IYTINKVPLLEKNK
-197 KHNISVLVDQLRI
+197 KHNISVLVDQLMI
-210 ENNKD
+210 DKTDD
-215 CKQRLI
+215 CKQRLTESI
-221 ESLETSIRFSG
+221 ETTLRFSK
-232 GSVDIFADTRNY
+232 GSVDIVCDENEY
-244 RLSNKHACPKC
+244 RLSNKHSCPIC
-255 NYSVQEL
+255 DYSVQEL

-267 SFNNPSGACE
+267 SFNNPSGACP

-296 KNLSV
+296 KNLSI

-315 SKIIGLFEFIKEDVN
+315 SKIIGLLEHQKEDINTPWN
-330 KPWSKISEKN
+330 KLKDATRK
-340 KSIILYGIKKKIS
+340 IILQGSNKEIS
-353 FKDLASQE
+353 FNDLTTGKKQ
-361 IKEEYFEG
+361 KEVFEG
-369 VIPALERQYQRTDS
+369 VIPSLQRQYDRTDS
-383 FFIRD
+383 YFIRE
-388 KISAYISEQTCITCN
+388 KISSYVSEKSCN
-403 GFRLNKVARNVF
+403 SCGGKRLNEVARNVF
-415 VEDMSLPEISNLKIL
+415 VDGMSLPEISDLKIQ
-430 DALDLIK
+430 DALEIIENI
-437 NLSLTGNKSEIA
+437 NLEGNKSEIA
-449 QKISNEIELRL
+449 EKISREIILRL
-460 SFLVDVGL
+460 SFLNDVGL

-477 QTLSGGEA
+477 NTLSGGEA

-513 QRDNQKLINTLIKLR
+513 QRDNKKLIKTLLKLR
-528 DLGNTV
+528 DLGNTI

-550 IDLGPGAGIHGG
+550 IDLGVGAGIHGG
-562 EIVTQGKLNEI
+562 SIVVQGDVKDI
-573 LDNKKSLTSK
+573 CKSKKSITSQ
-583 YLAKELEIS
+583 YLRKEREITLEDRD
-592 LINKERKDSNKSIF
+592 RKDSNHSIY

-612 NNLKDLTVEI
+612 NNLNDINVEI
-622 PLNKFVC
+622 PLNKLVA

-639 SLINHTLIPAVQNKL
+639 SLINHTLIPGINSKINNQKA
-654 LGTKLPEK
+654 PEK
-662 TNYEKLMGEENIDK
+662 TDFKKILGEENIDK

-704 DIFANTPESRAR
+704 EIFANTEESRTR

-726 VEGGRCENCKG
+726 VEGGRCENCRG

-766 TLEVKFKKKNIHE
+766 TLEIKFKKKNIHE
-779 ILEMTVEESLDFFN
+779 ILEMTVEEAMDFFK
-793 SIPQIFKKLV
+793 SVPQVLKKLS

-841 GKTLYILDEPTTG
+841 GNTLYVLDEPTTG
-854 LHFSDIQMLMNVLN
+854 LHFYDIQMLMDVLN
-868 TLVSKGNSVLVIE
+868 KLVNKGNSVIIIE
-881 HNLDVIRCADW
+881 HNLDVIKLADW

-902 GGGSVMIE
+902 GGGNIVAE
-910 GTLSKIKSNKKSHT
+910 GDIKTVKKNKNSFTGQMLKII
-924 AKMLNQLS
+924 

>member
-1 LKFIEIKGAKAH
+1 MKFIEIKGAKAH
-13 NLKNLS
+13 NLKNIS
-19 LKIPRDKLTVITGLS
+19 LKIPREKLTVITGLS

-70 KADIESIEGLSPSI
+70 KADLESIEGLSPSI

-101 ITEIHDYLRLLFARV
+101 ITEVHDYLRLLFARV

-122 DHNEPLEAKP
+122 EHHIELEAKP
-132 VMTMV
+132 VVTMV
-137 SDIIREENDNQ
+137 AETVNKEMGEKISVFS
-148 ITIYAPIIMD
+148 PIIMD
-158 GKGEHLELLSQ
+158 GKGEHIELLSQ
-169 LMAEGFTK
+169 LMAEGFSK
-177 VKVDNE
+177 VRVDDE
-183 VYAINKVPILEKNI
+183 IYAINKVPLLEKNK
-197 KHNISVLVDQLRI
+197 KHNISVLVDQLI
-210 ENNKD
+210 IDKSKD
-215 CKQRLI
+215 CRQRLTESI
-221 ESLETSIRFSG
+221 ETALRFSQ
-232 GSVDIFADTRNY
+232 GSVDIASNENEY
-244 RLSNKHACPKC
+244 RLSNKHSCPKC
-255 NYSVQEL
+255 DYSVQEL

-267 SFNNPSGACE
+267 SFNNPSGACP

-296 KNLSV
+296 KNLSI

-315 SKIIGLFEFIKEDVN
+315 SKLMGLLQVLKEDITKSWEN
-330 KPWSKISEKN
+330 LKKETKDIILWGSEKE
-340 KSIILYGIKKKIS
+340 IS
-353 FKDLASQE
+353 FKDLSTNKL
-361 IKEEYFEG
+361 IKEKFEG
-369 VIPALERQYQRTDS
+369 VIPSLQRQFDRTDS
-383 FFIRD
+383 YFIRE
-388 KISAYISEQTCITCN
+388 KISSYVSEKTCTACN
-403 GFRLNKVARNVF
+403 GQRLNEVARNVF
-415 VEDMSLPEISNLKIL
+415 VDGMSLPEISSLKINDGNEIIQNLNL
-430 DALDLIK
+430 D
-437 NLSLTGNKSEIA
+437 GNKSEIA
-449 QKISNEIELRL
+449 EKISREISTRL

-477 QTLSGGEA
+477 NTLSGGEA

-513 QRDNQKLINTLIKLR
+513 QRDNQKLISTLIKLR

-550 IDLGPGAGIHGG
+550 IDLGTGAGIHGG
-562 EIVTQGKLNEI
+562 SIVAEGNLETIEA
-573 LDNKKSLTSK
+573 SK
-583 YLAKELEIS
+583 ESITAQYLRKEKVIS
-592 LINKERKDSNKSIF
+592 LKNIERKQSHNSIY

-612 NNLKDLTVEI
+612 NNLNDVNIDI
-622 PLNKFVC
+622 PLNKLVA

-639 SLINHTLIPAVQNKL
+639 SLINHTLIPGVNSKL
-654 LGTKLPEK
+654 NNSKIPEK
-662 TNYEKLMGEENIDK
+662 TEFKKILGEENIDK

-690 SNPATYTGLFTYIR
+690 SNPATYTGLFTHIR
-704 DIFANTPESRAR
+704 EIFANTAESRAR

-726 VEGGRCENCKG
+726 VEGGRCENCRG
-737 EGWVKVEMHFLPDLF
+737 EGWVKVEMHFLPDLY

-766 TLEVKFKKKNIHE
+766 TLEIKFKDKNIHE
-779 ILEMTVEESLDFFN
+779 ILEMTVEEGLDFFK
-793 SIPQIFKKLV
+793 SIPQIFKKLT

-841 GKTLYILDEPTTG
+841 GNTLYILDEPTTG
-854 LHFSDIQMLMNVLN
+854 LHFYDIQMLMDVLN
-868 TLVSKGNSVLVIE
+868 KLVNKGNSVIVIE
-881 HNLDVIRCADW
+881 HNLDVIKLADW

-902 GGGSVMIE
+902 GGGNIVAE
-910 GTLSKIKSNKKSHT
+910 GDIKEIRKNKKSFT
-924 AKMLNQLS
+924 GKMLKAT

>member
-13 NLKNLS
+13 NLKNIS

-70 KADIESIEGLSPSI
+70 KAEIESIAGLSPSI

-101 ITEIHDYLRLLFARV
+101 ITEVHDYLRLLFARV
-116 GVPKCP
+116 GIPKCP
-122 DHNEPLEAKP
+122 DHGLELNAKP
-132 VMTMV
+132 IIAMV
-137 SDIIREENDNQ
+137 AE
-148 ITIYAPIIMD
+148 TIKKETGNKISIFSPIIMD
-158 GKGEHLELLSQ
+158 GKGEHIELLGQ
-169 LMAEGFTK
+169 LMAEGFSK
-177 VKVDNE
+177 VRINE
-183 VYAINKVPILEKNI
+183 EIYVINKVPLLEKNK
-197 KHNISVLVDQLRI
+197 KHNISVLVDQLMI
-210 ENNKD
+210 EKTDD
-215 CKQRLI
+215 CKQRLTESI
-221 ESLETSIRFSG
+221 ETAIRFSN
-232 GSVDIFADTRNY
+232 GSVDIVGTDKEY
-244 RLSNKHACPKC
+244 RLSNKHSCPKC

-277 ECDGLGV
+277 ECDGLGI
-284 NSYFDEDKIIKY
+284 NTYFDEDKIIKY
-296 KNLSV
+296 KNLSI

-315 SKIIGLFEFIKEDVN
+315 SKIIGLLEHQKEDISMPWN
-330 KPWSKISEKN
+330 KLKDATRK
-340 KSIILYGIKKKIS
+340 IILWGSNKEIS
-353 FKDLASQE
+353 FNDLTTGK
-361 IKEEYFEG
+361 KEKEVFEG
-369 VIPALERQYQRTDS
+369 VIPSLQRQYDRTDS
-383 FFIRD
+383 YFIRE
-388 KISAYISEQTCITCN
+388 KISSYVSEKSCN
-403 GFRLNKVARNVF
+403 SCGGQRLNRISRNVF
-415 VEDMSLPEISNLKIL
+415 VDDMSLPEISNLKIQ
-430 DALDLIK
+430 DALEIIE
-437 NLSLTGNKSEIA
+437 NISLEGNKSEIA
-449 QKISNEIELRL
+449 EKISREIILRL
-460 SFLVDVGL
+460 SFLNDVGL

-477 QTLSGGEA
+477 NTLSGGEA

-513 QRDNQKLINTLIKLR
+513 QRDNKKLIRTLLKLR
-528 DLGNTV
+528 DLGNTI

-550 IDLGPGAGIHGG
+550 IDLGIGAGIHGG
-562 EIVTQGKLNEI
+562 SIVVQGDIKDI
-573 LDNKKSLTSK
+573 CKSKKSITSQ
-583 YLAKELEIS
+583 YLRKEKEITLEG
-592 LINKERKDSNKSIF
+592 KERKDSNHSIY

-612 NNLKDLTVEI
+612 NNLNDINVEI
-622 PLNKFVC
+622 PLNKLVA

-639 SLINHTLIPAVQNKL
+639 SLINHTLIPGINSKINNQKA
-654 LGTKLPEK
+654 PEK
-662 TNYEKLMGEENIDK
+662 TDFKKILGEENIDK

-704 DIFANTPESRAR
+704 EIFANTEESRTR

-726 VEGGRCENCKG
+726 VEGGRCENCRG

-766 TLEVKFKKKNIHE
+766 TLEIKFKKKNIHE
-779 ILEMTVEESLDFFN
+779 ILEMTVEEAMDFFK
-793 SIPQIFKKLV
+793 SVPQVLKKLS

-841 GKTLYILDEPTTG
+841 GNTLYVLDEPTTG
-854 LHFSDIQMLMNVLN
+854 LHFYDIQMLMDVLN
-868 TLVSKGNSVLVIE
+868 KLVNKGNSVIIIE
-881 HNLDVIRCADW
+881 HNLDVIKLADW

-902 GGGSVMIE
+902 GGGNVVAE
-910 GTLSKIKSNKKSHT
+910 GDIKTIKKNKNSFT
-924 AKMLNQLS
+924 GQMLKVI

>member
-1 LKFIEIKGAKAH
+1 MKFIEIKGAKAH
-13 NLKNLS
+13 NLKNIS

-70 KADIESIEGLSPSI
+70 KADLESIEGLSPSI

-101 ITEIHDYLRLLFARV
+101 ITEVHDYLRLLFARV

-122 DHNEPLEAKP
+122 EHNIELEAKP
-132 VMTMV
+132 VVKMV
-137 SDIIREENDNQ
+137 AETVKKHKGKKISVFS
-148 ITIYAPIIMD
+148 PVIMD
-158 GKGEHLELLSQ
+158 GKGEHIELLGQ
-169 LMAEGFTK
+169 LMAEGFSK
-177 VKVDNE
+177 VRINDE
-183 VYAINKVPILEKNI
+183 IYTINKVPLLEKNK
-197 KHNISVLVDQLRI
+197 KHNISVLVDQLVI
-210 ENNKD
+210 DKTDD
-215 CKQRLI
+215 CKQRLTESI
-221 ESLETSIRFSG
+221 ETALRFSK
-232 GSVDIFADTRNY
+232 GSVDIVSEENEY
-244 RLSNKHACPKC
+244 RLSNKHSCPIC
-255 NYSVQEL
+255 DYSVQEL

-267 SFNNPSGACE
+267 SFNNPSGACP

-296 KNLSV
+296 KNLSI

-315 SKIIGLFEFIKEDVN
+315 SKIIGLLEHQKEDINTPWN
-330 KPWSKISEKN
+330 KLKDTTRK
-340 KSIILYGIKKKIS
+340 IILWGSKKEIS
-353 FKDLASQE
+353 FNDLTTGK
-361 IKEEYFEG
+361 KEKEVFEG
-369 VIPALERQYQRTDS
+369 VIPSLKRQYDRTDS
-383 FFIRD
+383 YFIRE
-388 KISAYISEQTCITCN
+388 KISSYVSEKSCN
-403 GFRLNKVARNVF
+403 SCDGQRLNRISRNVF
-415 VEDMSLPEISNLKIL
+415 VDDMSLPEISNLKIQ
-430 DALDLIK
+430 DALEIIENI
-437 NLSLTGNKSEIA
+437 NLEGNKSEIA
-449 QKISNEIELRL
+449 KKISREIILRL
-460 SFLVDVGL
+460 SFLTDVGL

-477 QTLSGGEA
+477 NTLSGGEA

-513 QRDNQKLINTLIKLR
+513 QRDNKKLIKTLIKLR
-528 DLGNTV
+528 DLGNTI

-550 IDLGPGAGIHGG
+550 IDLGIGAGIHGG
-562 EIVTQGKLNEI
+562 SIVVQGDIKDI
-573 LDNKKSLTSK
+573 CKSKKSITSQ
-583 YLAKELEIS
+583 YLRKEREIT
-592 LINKERKDSNKSIF
+592 LKNKERKDSTQSIY
-606 ISGAKT
+606 ISGAQT
-612 NNLKDLTVEI
+612 NNLNDINVEI
-622 PLNKFVC
+622 PLNKLVA

-639 SLINHTLIPAVQNKL
+639 SLINHTLIPGINSKINNQKA
-654 LGTKLPEK
+654 PEK
-662 TNYEKLMGEENIDK
+662 TDFKKILGEENIDK

-704 DIFANTPESRAR
+704 EIFANTEESRTR

-726 VEGGRCENCKG
+726 VEGGRCENCRG

-766 TLEVKFKKKNIHE
+766 TLEIKFKKKNIHE
-779 ILEMTVEESLDFFN
+779 ILEMTVEEAMDFFK
-793 SIPQIFKKLV
+793 SVPQVLKKLS

-841 GKTLYILDEPTTG
+841 GNTLYVLDEPTTG
-854 LHFSDIQMLMNVLN
+854 LHFYDIQMLMDVLN
-868 TLVSKGNSVLVIE
+868 KLVNKGNSVIIIE
-881 HNLDVIRCADW
+881 HNLDVIKLADW

-902 GGGSVMIE
+902 GGGNVVAE
-910 GTLSKIKSNKKSHT
+910 GDIKTIKKNKDSFTGQMLKII
-924 AKMLNQLS
+924 

>member
-1 LKFIEIKGAKAH
+1 MKFIEIKGAKAH
-13 NLKNLS
+13 NLKNIS

-70 KADIESIEGLSPSI
+70 KADLESIEGLSPSI

-116 GVPKCP
+116 GIPKCP
-122 DHNEPLEAKP
+122 DHNLELNAKP
-132 VMTMV
+132 VVSMV
-137 SDIIREENDNQ
+137 KD
-148 ITIYAPIIMD
+148 TIKKELGEKISVYSPIIMD

-169 LMAEGFTK
+169 LMAEGFSK
-177 VKVDNE
+177 VRIDQE
-183 VYAINKVPILEKNI
+183 IYQINKVPLLEKNK
-197 KHNISVLVDQLRI
+197 KHNISVLVDQLVI
-210 ENNKD
+210 DESDD
-215 CKQRLI
+215 CRQRLTESI
-221 ESLETSIRFSG
+221 ETALRFSK
-232 GSVDIFADTRNY
+232 GSVDIAGKSNEY

-255 NYSVQEL
+255 NFSIQEL

-267 SFNNPSGACE
+267 SFNNPSGACG

-296 KNLSV
+296 KNLSI

-315 SKIIGLFEFIKEDVN
+315 SKLIGLLNHLGED
-330 KPWSKISEKN
+330 IN
-340 KSIILYGIKKKIS
+340 KSWENLKNDTKKIIIWGTKKEIT
-353 FKDLASQE
+353 FDDLSTNKKV
-361 IKEEYFEG
+361 KEQFEG
-369 VIPALERQYQRTDS
+369 VIPSLNRQFERTDS
-383 FFIRD
+383 YFIRE
-388 KISAYISEQTCITCN
+388 KISSYISEKTCETCK
-403 GFRLNKVARNVF
+403 GQRLNEISRNVF
-415 VEDMSLPEISNLKIL
+415 VDGMSLPEVSELKIV
-430 DALDLIK
+430 DALEIVEDL
-437 NLSLTGNKSEIA
+437 NLEGNRSEIA
-449 QKISNEIELRL
+449 EKICREITTRL
-460 SFLVDVGL
+460 SFLKDVGL

-477 QTLSGGEA
+477 NTLSGGEA

-513 QRDNQKLINTLIKLR
+513 QRDNQKLINTLLRLR

-550 IDLGPGAGIHGG
+550 IDLGVGAGIHGG
-562 EIVTQGKLNEI
+562 SIVAEGNLEDISKS
-573 LDNKKSLTSK
+573 KKSITAE
-583 YLAKELEIS
+583 YLRKESEIA
-592 LINKERKDSNKSIF
+592 LKDTERKDSNSSIY
-606 ISGAKT
+606 ISGANT
-612 NNLKDLTVEI
+612 NNLNNVNIDI
-622 PLNKFVC
+622 PLNKLVA

-639 SLINHTLIPAVQNKL
+639 SLVNHTLIPGINSKL
-654 LGTKLPEK
+654 NNSKVPEK
-662 TNYEKLMGEENIDK
+662 TDFKKIIGEENIDK
-676 LISIDQSPIGKTPR
+676 MISIDQSPIGKTPR
-690 SNPATYTGLFTYIR
+690 SNPATYTGLFTFIR
-704 DIFANTPESRAR
+704 ELFANTSESRTR

-726 VEGGRCENCKG
+726 VEGGRCENCRG

-766 TLEVKFKKKNIHE
+766 TLEIKFKNKNIHE
-779 ILEMTVEESLDFFN
+779 ILEMTVEEAIDFFKAV
-793 SIPQIFKKLV
+793 PQVLKKLS

-812 IKLGQAANTL
+812 VKLGQAANTL

-841 GKTLYILDEPTTG
+841 GNTLYILDEPTTG
-854 LHFSDIQMLMNVLN
+854 LHFYDIQMLMDVLN
-868 TLVSKGNSVLVIE
+868 KLVNKGNSVIVIE
-881 HNLDVIRCADW
+881 HNLDVIKLADW
-892 IIDLGPEGGD
+892 VIDLGPEGGD
-902 GGGSVMIE
+902 GGGNIVAE
-910 GTLSKIKSNKKSHT
+910 GNISSIKKNKKSYT
-924 AKMLNQLS
+924 GQMLKTLS

>member
-13 NLKNLS
+13 NLKNIS

-70 KADIESIEGLSPSI
+70 KADLESIEGLSPSI

-122 DHNEPLEAKP
+122 EHNIELEAKP
-132 VMTMV
+132 VVTMV
-137 SDIIREENDNQ
+137 AETVKKHKGKKISVFS
-148 ITIYAPIIMD
+148 PVIMD
-158 GKGEHLELLSQ
+158 GKGEHIELLGQ
-169 LMAEGFTK
+169 LMAEGFSK
-177 VKVDNE
+177 VRINDE
-183 VYAINKVPILEKNI
+183 IYTINKVPLLEKNK
-197 KHNISVLVDQLRI
+197 KHNISVLVDQLMI
-210 ENNKD
+210 DKTDD
-215 CKQRLI
+215 CKQRLTESI
-221 ESLETSIRFSG
+221 ETALRFSK
-232 GSVDIFADTRNY
+232 GSVDIVCEENEY
-244 RLSNKHACPKC
+244 RLSNKHSCPIC
-255 NYSVQEL
+255 DYSVQEL

-267 SFNNPSGACE
+267 SFNNPSGACP

-296 KNLSV
+296 KNLSI

-315 SKIIGLFEFIKEDVN
+315 SKIIGLLEHQKEDINTPWN
-330 KPWSKISEKN
+330 KLKDATRK
-340 KSIILYGIKKKIS
+340 IILWGSNKEIS
-353 FKDLASQE
+353 FNDLTTGK
-361 IKEEYFEG
+361 KEKEVFEG
-369 VIPALERQYQRTDS
+369 VIPSLQRQYDRTDS
-383 FFIRD
+383 YFIRE
-388 KISAYISEQTCITCN
+388 KISSYVSEKSCN
-403 GFRLNKVARNVF
+403 SCGGKRLNEVARNVF
-415 VEDMSLPEISNLKIL
+415 VDGMSLPEISDLKIQ
-430 DALDLIK
+430 DALEIIENI
-437 NLSLTGNKSEIA
+437 NLEGNKSEIA
-449 QKISNEIELRL
+449 EKISREIILRI
-460 SFLVDVGL
+460 SFLNDVGL

-477 QTLSGGEA
+477 NTLSGGEA

-513 QRDNQKLINTLIKLR
+513 QRDNKKLIKTLLKLR
-528 DLGNTV
+528 DLGNTI

-550 IDLGPGAGIHGG
+550 IDLGVGAGIHGG
-562 EIVTQGKLNEI
+562 SIVVQGDVKDI
-573 LDNKKSLTSK
+573 CKSKKSITSQ
-583 YLAKELEIS
+583 YLRKEREITLEDRD
-592 LINKERKDSNKSIF
+592 RKDSNHSIY

-612 NNLKDLTVEI
+612 NNLNDINVEI
-622 PLNKFVC
+622 PLNKLVA

-639 SLINHTLIPAVQNKL
+639 SLINHTLIPGINSKINNQKA
-654 LGTKLPEK
+654 PEK
-662 TNYEKLMGEENIDK
+662 TDFKKILGEENIDK

-704 DIFANTPESRAR
+704 EIFANTEESRTR

-726 VEGGRCENCKG
+726 VEGGRCENCRG

-766 TLEVKFKKKNIHE
+766 TLEIKFKKKNIHE
-779 ILEMTVEESLDFFN
+779 ILEMTVEEAMDFFK
-793 SIPQIFKKLV
+793 SVPQVLKKLS

-841 GKTLYILDEPTTG
+841 GNTLYVLDEPTTG
-854 LHFSDIQMLMNVLN
+854 LHFYDIQMLMDVLN
-868 TLVSKGNSVLVIE
+868 KLVNKGNSVIIIE
-881 HNLDVIRCADW
+881 HNLDVIKLADW

-902 GGGSVMIE
+902 GGGNIVAE
-910 GTLSKIKSNKKSHT
+910 GDIKTVKKNKNSFTGQMLKII
-924 AKMLNQLS
+924 

>member
-1 LKFIEIKGAKAH
+1 MKFIEIKGAKAH
-13 NLKNLS
+13 NLKNIS
-19 LKIPRDKLTVITGLS
+19 LKIPREKLTVITGLS

-70 KADIESIEGLSPSI
+70 KADLESIEGLSPSI

-101 ITEIHDYLRLLFARV
+101 ITEVHDYLRLLFARV

-122 DHNEPLEAKP
+122 EHHIELEAKP
-132 VMTMV
+132 VVTMV
-137 SDIIREENDNQ
+137 AETVNKEMGEKISVFS
-148 ITIYAPIIMD
+148 PIIMD
-158 GKGEHLELLSQ
+158 GKGEHIELLSQ
-169 LMAEGFTK
+169 LMAEGFSK
-177 VKVDNE
+177 VRVDDE
-183 VYAINKVPILEKNI
+183 IYTINKVPLLEKNK
-197 KHNISVLVDQLRI
+197 KHNISVLVDQLI
-210 ENNKD
+210 IDKTKD
-215 CKQRLI
+215 CRQRLTESI
-221 ESLETSIRFSG
+221 ETALRFSQ
-232 GSVDIFADTRNY
+232 GSVDIASNENEY
-244 RLSNKHACPKC
+244 RLSNKHSCPKC
-255 NYSVQEL
+255 DFSVQEL

-267 SFNNPSGACE
+267 SFNNPSGACP

-296 KNLSV
+296 KNLSI

-315 SKIIGLFEFIKEDVN
+315 SKLIGLLDVLNEDLTKSWQNLKKETKD
-330 KPWSKISEKN
+330 
-340 KSIILYGIKKKIS
+340 IILWGSDKEIP
-353 FKDLASQE
+353 FKDLTTNKI
-361 IKEEYFEG
+361 IKEKFEG
-369 VIPALERQYQRTDS
+369 VIPSLKRQLERTDS
-383 FFIRD
+383 YFIRE
-388 KISAYISEQTCITCN
+388 KISSFVSEKTCTSCN
-403 GFRLNKVARNVF
+403 GQRLNEVARNVF
-415 VEDMSLPEISNLKIL
+415 VDGMSLPEISSLKINDANEIILNLNL
-430 DALDLIK
+430 D
-437 NLSLTGNKSEIA
+437 GNKSEIA
-449 QKISNEIELRL
+449 EKISREISTRL

-477 QTLSGGEA
+477 NTLSGGEA

-513 QRDNQKLINTLIKLR
+513 QRDNQKLISTLIKLR

-550 IDLGPGAGIHGG
+550 IDLGIGAGIHGG
-562 EIVTQGKLNEI
+562 SIVAEGNLEAI
-573 LDNKKSLTSK
+573 STSK
-583 YLAKELEIS
+583 QSITAQYLRKEKVIS
-592 LINKERKDSNKSIF
+592 LENIERKESHNSIY

-612 NNLKDLTVEI
+612 NNLNDINIDI
-622 PLNKFVC
+622 PLNKLVA

-639 SLINHTLIPAVQNKL
+639 SLINHTLIPGVNSKL
-654 LGTKLPEK
+654 NNSNIPEK
-662 TNYEKLMGEENIDK
+662 TEFKKIIGEENIDK

-690 SNPATYTGLFTYIR
+690 SNPATYTGLFTHIR
-704 DIFANTPESRAR
+704 EIFANVPESKAR

-726 VEGGRCENCKG
+726 VEGGRCENCRG
-737 EGWVKVEMHFLPDLF
+737 EGWVKVEMHFLPDLY

-766 TLEVKFKKKNIHE
+766 TLEIKFKDKNIHE
-779 ILEMTVEESLDFFN
+779 ILEMTVEEGLDFFK
-793 SIPQIFKKLV
+793 SIPQIFKKLT

-841 GKTLYILDEPTTG
+841 GNTLYILDEPTTG
-854 LHFSDIQMLMNVLN
+854 LHFYDIQMLMDVLN
-868 TLVSKGNSVLVIE
+868 KLVNKGNSVIVIE
-881 HNLDVIRCADW
+881 HNLDVIKLADW

-902 GGGSVMIE
+902 GGGNVVAE
-910 GTLSKIKSNKKSHT
+910 GDIKEIRKNKKSFT
-924 AKMLNQLS
+924 GKMLKVT

>member
-1 LKFIEIKGAKAH
+1 MKFIEIKGAKAH
-13 NLKNLS
+13 NLKNIS
-19 LKIPRDKLTVITGLS
+19 LKIPREKLTVITGLS

-70 KADIESIEGLSPSI
+70 KADLESIEGLSPSI

-101 ITEIHDYLRLLFARV
+101 ITEVHDYLRLLFARV

-122 DHNEPLEAKP
+122 EHHIELEAKP
-132 VMTMV
+132 VVTMV
-137 SDIIREENDNQ
+137 AETVNKEMGEKISVFS
-148 ITIYAPIIMD
+148 PIIMD
-158 GKGEHLELLSQ
+158 GKGEHIELLSQ
-169 LMAEGFTK
+169 LMAEGFSK
-177 VKVDNE
+177 VRVDDE
-183 VYAINKVPILEKNI
+183 IYAINKVPLLEKNK
-197 KHNISVLVDQLRI
+197 KHNISVLVDQLI
-210 ENNKD
+210 IDKSKD
-215 CKQRLI
+215 CRQRLTESI
-221 ESLETSIRFSG
+221 ETALRFSQ
-232 GSVDIFADTRNY
+232 GSVDIASNENEY
-244 RLSNKHACPKC
+244 RLSNKHSCPKC
-255 NYSVQEL
+255 DYSVQEL

-267 SFNNPSGACE
+267 SFNNPSGACP

-296 KNLSV
+296 KNLSI

-315 SKIIGLFEFIKEDVN
+315 SKLMGLLQVLKEDITKSWEN
-330 KPWSKISEKN
+330 LKKETKDIILWGSEKE
-340 KSIILYGIKKKIS
+340 IS
-353 FKDLASQE
+353 FKDLSTNKL
-361 IKEEYFEG
+361 IKEKFEG
-369 VIPALERQYQRTDS
+369 VIPSLQRQFDRTDS
-383 FFIRD
+383 YFIRE
-388 KISAYISEQTCITCN
+388 KISSYVSEKTCTACN
-403 GFRLNKVARNVF
+403 GQRLNEVARNVF
-415 VEDMSLPEISNLKIL
+415 VDGMSLPEISSLKINDANEIIQNLNL
-430 DALDLIK
+430 D
-437 NLSLTGNKSEIA
+437 GNKSEIA
-449 QKISNEIELRL
+449 EKISREISTRL

-477 QTLSGGEA
+477 NTLSGGEA

-513 QRDNQKLINTLIKLR
+513 QRDNQKLISTLIKLR

-550 IDLGPGAGIHGG
+550 IDLGTGAGIHGG
-562 EIVTQGKLNEI
+562 SIVAEGNLETIEA
-573 LDNKKSLTSK
+573 SK
-583 YLAKELEIS
+583 ESITAQYLRKEKVIS
-592 LINKERKDSNKSIF
+592 LENIERKQSHNSIY

-612 NNLKDLTVEI
+612 NNLNDVNIDI
-622 PLNKFVC
+622 PLNKLVA

-639 SLINHTLIPAVQNKL
+639 SLINHTLIPGVNSKL
-654 LGTKLPEK
+654 NNSKIPEK
-662 TNYEKLMGEENIDK
+662 TEFKKILGEENIDK

-690 SNPATYTGLFTYIR
+690 SNPATYTGLFTHIR
-704 DIFANTPESRAR
+704 EIFANTAESRAR

-726 VEGGRCENCKG
+726 VEGGRCENCRG
-737 EGWVKVEMHFLPDLF
+737 EGWVKVEMHFLPDLY

-766 TLEVKFKKKNIHE
+766 TLEIKFKDKNIHE
-779 ILEMTVEESLDFFN
+779 ILEMTVEEGLDFFK
-793 SIPQIFKKLV
+793 SIPQIFKKLT

-841 GKTLYILDEPTTG
+841 GNTLYILDEPTTG
-854 LHFSDIQMLMNVLN
+854 LHFYDIQMLMDVLN
-868 TLVSKGNSVLVIE
+868 KLVNKGNSVIVIE
-881 HNLDVIRCADW
+881 HNLDVIKLADW

-902 GGGSVMIE
+902 GGGNIVAE
-910 GTLSKIKSNKKSHT
+910 GDIREIRKNKKSFT
-924 AKMLNQLS
+924 GKMLKAT

>member
-1 LKFIEIKGAKAH
+1 MKFIEIKGAKAH
-13 NLKNLS
+13 NLKNIS

-70 KADIESIEGLSPSI
+70 KADLESIEGLSPSI

-122 DHNEPLEAKP
+122 EHNIELEAKP
-132 VMTMV
+132 VVKMV
-137 SDIIREENDNQ
+137 AETVKKHKGKKISVFS
-148 ITIYAPIIMD
+148 PVIMD
-158 GKGEHLELLSQ
+158 GKGEHIELLGQ
-169 LMAEGFTK
+169 LMAEGFSK
-177 VKVDNE
+177 VRINDE
-183 VYAINKVPILEKNI
+183 IYTINKVPLLEKNK
-197 KHNISVLVDQLRI
+197 KHNISVLVDQLMI
-210 ENNKD
+210 DKTDD
-215 CKQRLI
+215 CKQRLTESI
-221 ESLETSIRFSG
+221 ETALRFSK
-232 GSVDIFADTRNY
+232 GSVDIVSEENEY
-244 RLSNKHACPKC
+244 RLSNKHSCPIC
-255 NYSVQEL
+255 DYSVQEL

-267 SFNNPSGACE
+267 SFNNPSGACP

-296 KNLSV
+296 KNLSI

-315 SKIIGLFEFIKEDVN
+315 SKIIGLLEHQKEDINTPWN
-330 KPWSKISEKN
+330 KLKDATRK
-340 KSIILYGIKKKIS
+340 IILWGSNKEIS
-353 FKDLASQE
+353 FNDLTTGK
-361 IKEEYFEG
+361 KEKEVFEG
-369 VIPALERQYQRTDS
+369 VIPSLQRQYDRTDS
-383 FFIRD
+383 YFIRE
-388 KISAYISEQTCITCN
+388 KISSYVSEKSCN
-403 GFRLNKVARNVF
+403 SCGGQRLNEVARNVF
-415 VEDMSLPEISNLKIL
+415 VDGMSLPEISDLKIQ
-430 DALDLIK
+430 DALEIIENI
-437 NLSLTGNKSEIA
+437 NLEGNKSEIA
-449 QKISNEIELRL
+449 EKISREIILRL
-460 SFLVDVGL
+460 SFLNDVGL

-477 QTLSGGEA
+477 NTLSGGEA

-513 QRDNQKLINTLIKLR
+513 QRDNKKLIKTLLKLR
-528 DLGNTV
+528 DLGNTI

-550 IDLGPGAGIHGG
+550 IDLGVGAGIHGG
-562 EIVTQGKLNEI
+562 SIVVQGDVKDICKSKESITSQYLRKEREIT
-573 LDNKKSLTSK
+573 
-583 YLAKELEIS
+583 LEGRD
-592 LINKERKDSNKSIF
+592 RKDSNHSIY

-612 NNLKDLTVEI
+612 NNLNDINVEI
-622 PLNKFVC
+622 PLNKLVA

-639 SLINHTLIPAVQNKL
+639 SLINHTLIPGINSKINNQKA
-654 LGTKLPEK
+654 PEK
-662 TNYEKLMGEENIDK
+662 TDFKKILGEENIDK

-704 DIFANTPESRAR
+704 EIFASTEESRTR

-726 VEGGRCENCKG
+726 VEGGRCENCRG

-766 TLEVKFKKKNIHE
+766 TLEIKFKKKNIHE
-779 ILEMTVEESLDFFN
+779 ILEMTVEEAMDFFK
-793 SIPQIFKKLV
+793 SVPQVLKKLS

-841 GKTLYILDEPTTG
+841 GNTLYVLDEPTTG
-854 LHFSDIQMLMNVLN
+854 LHFYDIQMLMDVLN
-868 TLVSKGNSVLVIE
+868 KLVNKGNSVIIIE
-881 HNLDVIRCADW
+881 HNLDVIKLADW

-902 GGGSVMIE
+902 GGGNIVAE
-910 GTLSKIKSNKKSHT
+910 GDIKTVKKNKNSFTGQMLKII
-924 AKMLNQLS
+924 